1 MTICLNLS
9 AATGEKNKQI
19 VATMNK
25 NIEVFGYTMS
35 EALFD
40 KLVHMKA
47 KSREVVYDVLVNG
60 LKEITGADRVYNP
73 MYPNFPESVMEKD
86 DFELYF
92 NAIVHYWSFGTL
104 LPYEEKEER
113 APLFNTA
120 KVKVLEAGSFDDL
133 NDIFNNLC
141 ASKTSLSKSD
151 VDDMI
156 FVLNSAKVTLP
167 DEIPY
172 KENAACICRLL
183 VDTGVDTDGS
193 LCKKYVKA
201 ATDVLRLVT
210 AMSDGDVS
218 LAENTKFRNLKRS
231 ERRIIMNL
239 LAGCGNAAEDMNRYA
254 GRWIRVGEKLHPGEF
269 AKNERYTKAVQA
281 FDIIRNDGKI
291 QSFAGKVDAAIASGD
306 VTTVVSLLKK
316 RPGEFAR
323 RIDFL
328 LRIFDKDAD
337 RKAVIMGFASV
348 AKDVSS
354 TVLLQVREHFINKLD
369 GSDDMR
375 VFFPKG
381 NLARS
386 YYIKNN
392 RTEAI
397 PEDTM
402 KMVIA
407 VCENTLVNIYGNRE
421 FLGKVYI
428 DKALKDYTVPFSLRS
443 AGKTMTAVSRGS
455 RIAIDDNTK
464 VIRPFIWWTNTKDDI
479 IDVDLSVAVFAD
491 DWNCLE
497 HVSYSNLKS
506 NRFGICHSGDIT
518 NGGPVDGE
526 GVAEF
531 IDLDIDKA
539 LSAGARYAVF
549 NVYNFSDENFSK
561 MEHAAFGFMTRNDM
575 KSGKI
580 FEPSTVKQRMDLAS
594 ATTTCIPVI
603 FDLKERVFVW
613 CDMALTADH
622 VRAGYGG
629 INVESNLPSVV
640 VTCKAM
646 VDVKKPN
653 LYDLFIFN
661 AKARSVI
668 TDNPDESD
676 MLKQCIGDKY
686 RLVIKGEW
694 KEGIWDEM
702 ENGIRLNFKDEEM
715 ILRNKSNCLYDF
727 NHQYYKV
734 KDANLIVVIV
744 MGVTEAINYLKM
756 KKMDND
762 CKTVN
767 PNGFGQG
774 IVYRNFDY
782 TNKILL
788 A

>member
-1 MTICLNLS
+1 MENSVFNIILRRKNRVFINDDDMLKSLS
-9 AATGEKNKQI
+9 AAVGEKNKQI

-40 KLVHMKA
+40 KLMHMKA
-47 KSREVVYDVLVNG
+47 KNREVVYDALVNG
-60 LKEITGADRVYNP
+60 LKEITGADKVYNP
-73 MYPNFPESVMEKD
+73 MYPNFPKSVMKKD

-151 VDDMI
+151 VEDMI
-156 FVLNSAKVTLP
+156 FILNSAKVTLP
-167 DEIPY
+167 DEIPF
-172 KENAACICRLL
+172 KENTACICRLL

-193 LCKKYVKA
+193 LCRKYIKT

-239 LAGCGNAAEDMNRYA
+239 LAGCGNASEDMNRYA

-269 AKNERYTKAVQA
+269 AKNERYTKVVRA
-281 FDIIRNDGKI
+281 FDVIRNDGKI
-291 QSFAGKVDAAIASGD
+291 QSFAGKVDAAVVSKD
-306 VTTVVSLLKK
+306 VNTVVSLLKK

-328 LRIFDKDAD
+328 LCTFDKDTD
-337 RKAVIMGFASV
+337 RKTVIMGFASV

-369 GSDDMR
+369 GNDDMR

-386 YYIKNN
+386 YYVKNN
-392 RTEAI
+392 KTETVS
-397 PEDTM
+397 EDAM

-407 VCENTLVNIYGNRE
+407 VCESALVNIYGNRE

-428 DKALKDYTVPFSLRS
+428 DEALKNYTVPFSLRS

-455 RIAIDDNTK
+455 RIAIDDSAK
-464 VIRPFIWWTNTKDDI
+464 IIRPFIWWTNTKDNT
-479 IDVDLSVAVFAD
+479 IDVDLSIAVFAD

-506 NRFGICHSGDIT
+506 SRFGICHSGDIT

-531 IDLDIDKA
+531 IDLDIEKA

-549 NVYNFSDENFSK
+549 NVYNFSNEIFSK

-575 KSGKI
+575 KIGEI

-640 VTCKAM
+640 VTCKAI

-653 LYDLFIFN
+653 LYDLFTFN
-661 AKARSVI
+661 ATARGVI
-668 TDNPDESD
+668 TDNPDEADIRFGLDDNCDVKPSD
-676 MLKQCIGDKY
+676 ID
-686 RLVIKGEW
+686 
-694 KEGIWDEM
+694 
-702 ENGIRLNFKDEEM
+702 
-715 ILRNKSNCLYDF
+715 
-727 NHQYYKV
+727 
-734 KDANLIVVIV
+734 VIV
-744 MGVTEAINYLKM
+744 GKYL
-756 KKMDND
+756 
-762 CKTVN
+762 
-767 PNGFGQG
+767 
-774 IVYRNFDY
+774 
-782 TNKILL
+782 
-788 A
+788 

>member
-1 MTICLNLS
+1 MENSVFSIILRRKNRVFINDNDMLKSLS
-9 AATGEKNKQI
+9 GAAGEKNKQI

-47 KSREVVYDVLVNG
+47 KSREVVYDILVNG
-60 LKEITGADRVYNP
+60 LKEITGADKVYNP
-73 MYPNFPESVMEKD
+73 MYPNFPESVMKKD

-120 KVKVLEAGSFDDL
+120 KVKVLEAGSFNDL

-141 ASKTSLSKSD
+141 ASKTSLSKND

-156 FVLNSAKVTLP
+156 FILNSVKVTLP
-167 DEIPY
+167 DEIPF
-172 KENAACICRLL
+172 KENAACVCRLL

-193 LCKKYVKA
+193 LCKKYVKT
-201 ATDVLRLVT
+201 ATDILRLIT

-269 AKNERYTKAVQA
+269 AKNERYTKVVQA
-281 FDIIRNDGKI
+281 FGVIRNDGKI
-291 QSFAGKVDAAIASGD
+291 QSFAGKVDAAVASGD
-306 VTTVVSLLKK
+306 VNAVVSLLKK

-328 LRIFDKDAD
+328 LRTFDKDAD
-337 RKAVIMGFASV
+337 RKTVIMGFASV

-354 TVLLQVREHFINKLD
+354 TVLLQVREHFINKLN
-369 GSDDMR
+369 GNDDMR

-386 YYIKNN
+386 YYVKNN
-392 RTEAI
+392 KTETVS
-397 PEDTM
+397 EDAM

-407 VCENTLVNIYGNRE
+407 VCESALVNIYGNRE

-428 DKALKDYTVPFSLRS
+428 DEALKNYTVSFSLRS

-455 RIAIDDNTK
+455 RIAIDDSAK
-464 VIRPFIWWTNTKDDI
+464 IIRPFIWWTNTKDNI
-479 IDVDLSVAVFAD
+479 IDVDLSIAVFAD

-497 HVSYSNLKS
+497 HVSYSNLES
-506 NRFGICHSGDIT
+506 SRFGICHSGDIT

-531 IDLDIDKA
+531 IDLDIEKA

-549 NVYNFSDENFSK
+549 NVYNFSNENFSK

-575 KSGKI
+575 KIGEI

-640 VTCKAM
+640 VTCKAI

-653 LYDLFIFN
+653 LYDLFTFN
-661 AKARSVI
+661 ATARGVI
-668 TDNPDESD
+668 TDNPDEADIRFGLDDNCDVKPSD
-676 MLKQCIGDKY
+676 ID
-686 RLVIKGEW
+686 
-694 KEGIWDEM
+694 
-702 ENGIRLNFKDEEM
+702 
-715 ILRNKSNCLYDF
+715 
-727 NHQYYKV
+727 
-734 KDANLIVVIV
+734 VIV
-744 MGVTEAINYLKM
+744 GKYL
-756 KKMDND
+756 
-762 CKTVN
+762 
-767 PNGFGQG
+767 
-774 IVYRNFDY
+774 
-782 TNKILL
+782 
-788 A
+788 

>member
-1 MTICLNLS
+1 MENSVFNIILRRKNRVFINDDDMLKSLS
-9 AATGEKNKQI
+9 GAAGEKNKQI

-47 KSREVVYDVLVNG
+47 KNREVVYDVLVNG
-60 LKEITGADRVYNP
+60 LKELTGADKVYNP

-104 LPYEEKEER
+104 LPYEEKKER

-120 KVKVLEAGSFDDL
+120 KVKVLDVGSFEDL

-151 VDDMI
+151 VEDII
-156 FVLNSAKVTLP
+156 FILNSAKVTLP
-167 DEIPY
+167 DEIPF
-172 KENAACICRLL
+172 KENAACVCRLL

-193 LCKKYVKA
+193 LCKKYVKT
-201 ATDVLRLVT
+201 ATDVLRLIT

-239 LAGCGNAAEDMNRYA
+239 LAGCGNAAEDMSRYA

-281 FDIIRNDGKI
+281 FSVIRNDGKI

-328 LRIFDKDAD
+328 LRTFNKDAD

-386 YYIKNN
+386 YYVKNDK
-392 RTEAI
+392 TESI
-397 PEDTM
+397 PEDAM

-407 VCENTLVNIYGNRE
+407 VCENALINIYGNRE

-428 DKALKDYTVPFSLRS
+428 DEGLKDYTVPFSLRS

-455 RIAIDDNTK
+455 RIAIDDSAK
-464 VIRPFIWWTNTKDDI
+464 IIRPFIWWTNTKDDI

-491 DWNCLE
+491 NWDCLE

-506 NRFGICHSGDIT
+506 EKFGMYHSGDIT

-526 GVAEF
+526 GAAEF

-539 LSAGARYAVF
+539 LGAGARYAVF
-549 NVYNFSDENFSK
+549 NVYNFSNEFFSK
-561 MEHAAFGFMTRNDM
+561 MEHAAFGFMTRENM
-575 KSGKI
+575 ESGEI

-603 FDLKERVFVW
+603 FDLKERVFIW

-653 LYDLFIFN
+653 LYDLLMFN
-661 AKARSVI
+661 VKARGII
-668 TDNPDESD
+668 TANPDEADIRFGLDDNCDVKPSD
-676 MLKQCIGDKY
+676 ID
-686 RLVIKGEW
+686 
-694 KEGIWDEM
+694 
-702 ENGIRLNFKDEEM
+702 
-715 ILRNKSNCLYDF
+715 
-727 NHQYYKV
+727 
-734 KDANLIVVIV
+734 VIV
-744 MGVTEAINYLKM
+744 GKYL
-756 KKMDND
+756 
-762 CKTVN
+762 
-767 PNGFGQG
+767 
-774 IVYRNFDY
+774 
-782 TNKILL
+782 
-788 A
+788 

>member
-1 MTICLNLS
+1 MENSVFSIILRRKNRVFINDNDMLKSLS
-9 AATGEKNKQI
+9 GAAGEKNKQI

-40 KLVHMKA
+40 KIVHMKA
-47 KSREVVYDVLVNG
+47 KSREVVYDILVNG
-60 LKEITGADRVYNP
+60 LKEITGADKVYNP
-73 MYPNFPESVMEKD
+73 MYPNFPESVMKKD

-120 KVKVLEAGSFDDL
+120 KVKVLEAGSFNDL

-141 ASKTSLSKSD
+141 ASKTSLSKND

-156 FVLNSAKVTLP
+156 FILNSVKVTLP
-167 DEIPY
+167 DEIPF
-172 KENAACICRLL
+172 KENAACVCRLL

-193 LCKKYVKA
+193 LCKKYVKT
-201 ATDVLRLVT
+201 ATDILRLIT

-269 AKNERYTKAVQA
+269 AKNERYTKVVQA
-281 FDIIRNDGKI
+281 FGVIRNDGKI
-291 QSFAGKVDAAIASGD
+291 QSFAGKVDAAVTSGD
-306 VTTVVSLLKK
+306 VNAVVSLLKK

-328 LRIFDKDAD
+328 LRTFDKDAD
-337 RKAVIMGFASV
+337 RKTVIMGFASV

-354 TVLLQVREHFINKLD
+354 TVLLQVREHFINKLN
-369 GSDDMR
+369 GNDDMR

-386 YYIKNN
+386 YYVKNN
-392 RTEAI
+392 KTETVS
-397 PEDTM
+397 EDAM

-407 VCENTLVNIYGNRE
+407 VCESALVNIYGNRE

-428 DKALKDYTVPFSLRS
+428 DEALKNYTVPFSLRS

-455 RIAIDDNTK
+455 RIAIDDSAK
-464 VIRPFIWWTNTKDDI
+464 IIRPFIWWTNTKDNI
-479 IDVDLSVAVFAD
+479 IDVDLSIAVFAD

-506 NRFGICHSGDIT
+506 SRFGICHSGDIT

-531 IDLDIDKA
+531 IDLDIEKA

-549 NVYNFSDENFSK
+549 NVYNFSNENFSK

-575 KSGKI
+575 KIGEI

-640 VTCKAM
+640 VTCKAI

-653 LYDLFIFN
+653 LYDLFTFN
-661 AKARSVI
+661 ATARGVI
-668 TDNPDESD
+668 TDNPDEADIRFGLDDNCDVKPSD
-676 MLKQCIGDKY
+676 ID
-686 RLVIKGEW
+686 
-694 KEGIWDEM
+694 
-702 ENGIRLNFKDEEM
+702 
-715 ILRNKSNCLYDF
+715 
-727 NHQYYKV
+727 
-734 KDANLIVVIV
+734 VIV
-744 MGVTEAINYLKM
+744 GKYL
-756 KKMDND
+756 
-762 CKTVN
+762 
-767 PNGFGQG
+767 
-774 IVYRNFDY
+774 
-782 TNKILL
+782 
-788 A
+788 

>member
-1 MTICLNLS
+1 MENSVFNIILRRKNRVFINDNDMLKSLS
-9 AATGEKNKQI
+9 AAAGEKNKQI

-47 KSREVVYDVLVNG
+47 KNREVVYDVLVNG
-60 LKEITGADRVYNP
+60 LKELTGADKVYNP

-104 LPYEEKEER
+104 LPYEEKKER

-120 KVKVLEAGSFDDL
+120 KVKVLEAGSFDGL

-151 VDDMI
+151 VNDMI
-156 FVLNSAKVTLP
+156 FILNSAKVTLP
-167 DEIPY
+167 DEIPF
-172 KENAACICRLL
+172 KENTACICRLL

-193 LCKKYVKA
+193 LCKKYVKT

-239 LAGCGNAAEDMNRYA
+239 LADCGNAAEDMNRYA

-269 AKNERYTKAVQA
+269 AKNERYTKVVRA
-281 FDIIRNDGKI
+281 FDVIRNDGKI
-291 QSFAGKVDAAIASGD
+291 QSFAGKVDAAVVSKD
-306 VTTVVSLLKK
+306 VNTVVSMLKK

-328 LRIFDKDAD
+328 LRTFDKDAD

-386 YYIKNN
+386 YYIKNDKKE
-392 RTEAI
+392 TI
-397 PEDTM
+397 PEDAM

-407 VCENTLVNIYGNRE
+407 VCENALVNIYGNRE

-428 DKALKDYTVPFSLRS
+428 DEALKDYTVPFSLRS
-443 AGKTMTAVSRGS
+443 AGKTMISVSRGS
-455 RIAIDDNTK
+455 RIAIDDSAK
-464 VIRPFIWWTNTKDDI
+464 IIRPFIWWTNTKDNI
-479 IDVDLSVAVFAD
+479 IDVDLSVAIFAD

-497 HVSYSNLKS
+497 HVSYNNLES
-506 NRFGICHSGDIT
+506 DRFGICHSGDII

-526 GVAEF
+526 GAAEF

-549 NVYNFSDENFSK
+549 NVYNFSNESFSK

-575 KSGKI
+575 KSGEI

-622 VRAGYGG
+622 VRAGFGG

-653 LYDLFIFN
+653 LYDLFTFN
-661 AKARSVI
+661 AKARGVI
-668 TDNPDESD
+668 TDNPDEADINFGLDDNCDVKPSD
-676 MLKQCIGDKY
+676 ID
-686 RLVIKGEW
+686 
-694 KEGIWDEM
+694 
-702 ENGIRLNFKDEEM
+702 
-715 ILRNKSNCLYDF
+715 
-727 NHQYYKV
+727 
-734 KDANLIVVIV
+734 VIV
-744 MGVTEAINYLKM
+744 GKYL
-756 KKMDND
+756 
-762 CKTVN
+762 
-767 PNGFGQG
+767 
-774 IVYRNFDY
+774 
-782 TNKILL
+782 
-788 A
+788 

>member
-1 MTICLNLS
+1 MENSVFSIILRRKNRVFINDNDMLKSLS
-9 AATGEKNKQI
+9 GAAGEKNKQI

-47 KSREVVYDVLVNG
+47 KSREVVYDILVNG
-60 LKEITGADRVYNP
+60 LKEITGADKVYNP
-73 MYPNFPESVMEKD
+73 MYPNFPESVMKKD

-120 KVKVLEAGSFDDL
+120 KVKVLEAGSFNDL

-141 ASKTSLSKSD
+141 ASKTSLSKNN

-156 FVLNSAKVTLP
+156 FILNSVKVTLP
-167 DEIPY
+167 DEIPF
-172 KENAACICRLL
+172 KENAACVCRLL

-193 LCKKYVKA
+193 LCKKYVKT
-201 ATDVLRLVT
+201 ATDILRLIT

-269 AKNERYTKAVQA
+269 AKNERYTKVVQA
-281 FDIIRNDGKI
+281 FGVIRNDGKI
-291 QSFAGKVDAAIASGD
+291 QSFAGKVDAAVVSGD
-306 VTTVVSLLKK
+306 VNAVVSLLKK

-328 LRIFDKDAD
+328 LRTFDKDAD
-337 RKAVIMGFASV
+337 RKTVIMGFASV

-354 TVLLQVREHFINKLD
+354 TVLLQVREHFINKLN
-369 GSDDMR
+369 GNDDMR

-386 YYIKNN
+386 YYVKNN
-392 RTEAI
+392 KTETVS
-397 PEDTM
+397 EDAM

-407 VCENTLVNIYGNRE
+407 VCESALVNIYGNRE

-428 DKALKDYTVPFSLRS
+428 DEALKNYTVPFSLRS

-455 RIAIDDNTK
+455 RIAIDDSAK
-464 VIRPFIWWTNTKDDI
+464 IIRPFIWWTNTKDNI
-479 IDVDLSVAVFAD
+479 IDVDLSIAVFAD

-506 NRFGICHSGDIT
+506 SRFGICHSGDIT

-531 IDLDIDKA
+531 IDLDIEKA

-549 NVYNFSDENFSK
+549 NVYNFSNENFSK

-575 KSGKI
+575 KIGEI

-640 VTCKAM
+640 VTCKAI

-653 LYDLFIFN
+653 LYDLLMFN
-661 AKARSVI
+661 VKARGII
-668 TDNPDESD
+668 T
-676 MLKQCIGDKY
+676 
-686 RLVIKGEW
+686 
-694 KEGIWDEM
+694 
-702 ENGIRLNFKDEEM
+702 
-715 ILRNKSNCLYDF
+715 
-727 NHQYYKV
+727 
-734 KDANLIVVIV
+734 ANLDEADIRFGLDDNCDVKPSDIDVIV
-744 MGVTEAINYLKM
+744 GKYL
-756 KKMDND
+756 
-762 CKTVN
+762 
-767 PNGFGQG
+767 
-774 IVYRNFDY
+774 
-782 TNKILL
+782 
-788 A
+788 

>member
-1 MTICLNLS
+1 MENSVFSIILRRKNRVFINDNDMLKSLS
-9 AATGEKNKQI
+9 GAAGEKNKQI

-47 KSREVVYDVLVNG
+47 KSREVVYDILVNG
-60 LKEITGADRVYNP
+60 LKEITGADKVYNP
-73 MYPNFPESVMEKD
+73 MYPNFPESVMKKD

-120 KVKVLEAGSFDDL
+120 KVKVLEAGSFNDL

-141 ASKTSLSKSD
+141 ASKTSLSKND

-156 FVLNSAKVTLP
+156 FILNSVKVTLP
-167 DEIPY
+167 DEIPF
-172 KENAACICRLL
+172 KENAACVCRLL

-193 LCKKYVKA
+193 LCKKYVKT
-201 ATDVLRLVT
+201 ATDILRLIT
-210 AMSDGDVS
+210 TMSDGDVS

-269 AKNERYTKAVQA
+269 AKNERYTKVVQA
-281 FDIIRNDGKI
+281 FGVIRNDGKI
-291 QSFAGKVDAAIASGD
+291 QSFAGKVDAAVASGD
-306 VTTVVSLLKK
+306 VNAVVSLLKK

-328 LRIFDKDAD
+328 LRTFDKDAD
-337 RKAVIMGFASV
+337 RKTVIMGFASV

-354 TVLLQVREHFINKLD
+354 TVLLQVREHFINKLN
-369 GSDDMR
+369 GNDDMR

-386 YYIKNN
+386 YYVKNN
-392 RTEAI
+392 KTETVS
-397 PEDTM
+397 EDAM

-407 VCENTLVNIYGNRE
+407 VCESALVNIYGNRE

-428 DKALKDYTVPFSLRS
+428 DEALKNYTVPFSLRS

-455 RIAIDDNTK
+455 RIAIDDSAK
-464 VIRPFIWWTNTKDDI
+464 IIRPFIWWTNTKDNI
-479 IDVDLSVAVFAD
+479 IDVDLSIAVFAD

-497 HVSYSNLKS
+497 HVSYSNLES
-506 NRFGICHSGDIT
+506 SRFGICHSGDIT

-531 IDLDIDKA
+531 IDLDIEKA

-549 NVYNFSDENFSK
+549 NVYNFSNENFSK

-575 KSGKI
+575 KIGEI

-640 VTCKAM
+640 VTCKAI

-653 LYDLFIFN
+653 LYDLFTFN
-661 AKARSVI
+661 ATARGVI
-668 TDNPDESD
+668 TDNPDEADIRFGLDDNCDVKPSD
-676 MLKQCIGDKY
+676 ID
-686 RLVIKGEW
+686 
-694 KEGIWDEM
+694 
-702 ENGIRLNFKDEEM
+702 
-715 ILRNKSNCLYDF
+715 
-727 NHQYYKV
+727 
-734 KDANLIVVIV
+734 VIV
-744 MGVTEAINYLKM
+744 GKYL
-756 KKMDND
+756 
-762 CKTVN
+762 
-767 PNGFGQG
+767 
-774 IVYRNFDY
+774 
-782 TNKILL
+782 
-788 A
+788 

>member
-1 MTICLNLS
+1 MENSVFNIILKRKNRVFVNDNDMLKSLS
-9 AATGEKNKQI
+9 AATSEKNKQI

-40 KLVHMKA
+40 KLVHMKV
-47 KSREVVYDVLVNG
+47 KSREVVYDALVNG
-60 LKEITGADRVYNP
+60 LKEITGADKVYNP
-73 MYPNFPESVMEKD
+73 MYPNFPESVMKKD

-104 LPYEEKEER
+104 LPYEKKEER
-113 APLFNTA
+113 VPLFNTA

-141 ASKTSLSKSD
+141 ASKTSLSKND
-151 VDDMI
+151 VEDMI
-156 FVLNSAKVTLP
+156 FILKSAKVTLP
-167 DEIPY
+167 DEIPF
-172 KENAACICRLL
+172 KENVACVCRLL
-183 VDTGVDTDGS
+183 VDTGADIDGS
-193 LCKKYVKA
+193 LCEKYVKT

-239 LAGCGNAAEDMNRYA
+239 LASCGNVAEDMSRYA

-269 AKNERYTKAVQA
+269 AKNERYTKTVQA
-281 FDIIRNDGKI
+281 FGVIRNNGKV
-291 QSFAGKVDAAIASGD
+291 QSFAGKVDAAVASD
-306 VTTVVSLLKK
+306 NADAVVSMLKK

-328 LRIFDKDAD
+328 LRTFDKDAD
-337 RKAVIMGFASV
+337 RKTVIMGFASV

-386 YYIKNN
+386 YYIKNDK
-392 RTEAI
+392 TEII
-397 PEDTM
+397 PEDAM
-402 KMVIA
+402 IMVIA
-407 VCENTLVNIYGNRE
+407 VCENALVNIYGSRE

-428 DKALKDYTVPFSLRS
+428 DKALRNYTVPFSLRS

-455 RIAIDDNTK
+455 RIAIDDSAK
-464 VIRPFIWWTNTKDDI
+464 IIRPFIWWTNTKDAI
-479 IDVDLSVAVFAD
+479 MDVDLSVAVFAD

-506 NRFGICHSGDIT
+506 EKFGICHSGDIT

-526 GVAEF
+526 GAAEF

-539 LSAGARYAVF
+539 LAAGARYAVF
-549 NVYNFSDENFSK
+549 NVYNFSDELFSK
-561 MEHAAFGFMTRNDM
+561 MEHAAFGFMTRENM
-575 KSGKI
+575 ESGEI

-603 FDLKERVFVW
+603 FDLKERVFIW

-622 VRAGYGG
+622 VRTGFGG

-640 VTCKAM
+640 VTCKAV

-653 LYDLFIFN
+653 LYDLLMFN
-661 AKARSVI
+661 VKARGII
-668 TDNPDESD
+668 TANPDEADIRFGLDDNCDVKPSD
-676 MLKQCIGDKY
+676 ID
-686 RLVIKGEW
+686 
-694 KEGIWDEM
+694 
-702 ENGIRLNFKDEEM
+702 
-715 ILRNKSNCLYDF
+715 
-727 NHQYYKV
+727 
-734 KDANLIVVIV
+734 VIV
-744 MGVTEAINYLKM
+744 GKYL
-756 KKMDND
+756 
-762 CKTVN
+762 
-767 PNGFGQG
+767 
-774 IVYRNFDY
+774 
-782 TNKILL
+782 
-788 A
+788 

>member
-1 MTICLNLS
+1 MENSVFNIILRRKNRVFINNDDMLKSLS
-9 AATGEKNKQI
+9 AAVSEKNKQI

-47 KSREVVYDVLVNG
+47 KNREVVYDALVNG
-60 LKEITGADRVYNP
+60 LKELTGADKVYNP

-104 LPYEEKEER
+104 LPYEEKKER
-113 APLFNTA
+113 APLFNTV
-120 KVKVLEAGSFDDL
+120 KVKVLDAGSFDDL

-156 FVLNSAKVTLP
+156 FILNSTKVALP
-167 DEIPY
+167 DEIPF
-172 KENAACICRLL
+172 KENAACVCRLL

-193 LCKKYVKA
+193 LCKKYVKT

-239 LAGCGNAAEDMNRYA
+239 LAGCGNAAEDMSRYA
-254 GRWIRVGEKLHPGEF
+254 GKWIRVGEKLHPGEF
-269 AKNERYTKAVQA
+269 AKNERYTKVVRA
-281 FDIIRNDGKI
+281 FDVIRNDGKI
-291 QSFAGKVDAAIASGD
+291 QSFAGKVDAAVVSKD
-306 VTTVVSLLKK
+306 VNTVVSLLKK

-328 LRIFDKDAD
+328 LRTFDKDAD
-337 RKAVIMGFASV
+337 RKTVIMGFASV

-386 YYIKNN
+386 YYIKNDKAE
-392 RTEAI
+392 TI
-397 PEDTM
+397 PEDAM
-402 KMVIA
+402 IMVIA
-407 VCENTLVNIYGNRE
+407 VCENALVNIYGSRA

-428 DKALKDYTVPFSLRS
+428 DKALRNYTVPFSLRS

-455 RIAIDDNTK
+455 RIAIDDSVK
-464 VIRPFIWWTNTKDDI
+464 IIRPFIWWTNTKNDI

-491 DWNCLE
+491 NWDCLE

-506 NRFGICHSGDIT
+506 EKFGMYHSGDIT

-526 GVAEF
+526 GAAEF

-539 LSAGARYAVF
+539 LGAGARYAVF
-549 NVYNFSDENFSK
+549 NVYNFSNELFSK
-561 MEHAAFGFMTRNDM
+561 MEHAAFGFMTRENM
-575 KSGKI
+575 ESGEI
-580 FEPSTVKQRMDLAS
+580 FESSTVKQRMDLAS

-603 FDLKERVFVW
+603 FDLKERVFIW

-653 LYDLFIFN
+653 LYDLLMFN
-661 AKARSVI
+661 VKARGII
-668 TDNPDESD
+668 TANPDEADIRFGLDDNCDVKPSD
-676 MLKQCIGDKY
+676 ID
-686 RLVIKGEW
+686 
-694 KEGIWDEM
+694 
-702 ENGIRLNFKDEEM
+702 
-715 ILRNKSNCLYDF
+715 
-727 NHQYYKV
+727 
-734 KDANLIVVIV
+734 VIV
-744 MGVTEAINYLKM
+744 GKYL
-756 KKMDND
+756 
-762 CKTVN
+762 
-767 PNGFGQG
+767 
-774 IVYRNFDY
+774 
-782 TNKILL
+782 
-788 A
+788 

>member
-1 MTICLNLS
+1 MENSVFSIILRRKNRVFINDNDMLKSLS
-9 AATGEKNKQI
+9 GAAGEKNKQI

-47 KSREVVYDVLVNG
+47 KSREVVYDILVNG
-60 LKEITGADRVYNP
+60 LKEITGADKVYNP
-73 MYPNFPESVMEKD
+73 MYPNFPESVMKKD

-120 KVKVLEAGSFDDL
+120 KVKVLEAGSFNDL

-141 ASKTSLSKSD
+141 ASKTSLSKND

-156 FVLNSAKVTLP
+156 FILNSVKVTLP
-167 DEIPY
+167 DEIPF
-172 KENAACICRLL
+172 KENAACVCRLL

-193 LCKKYVKA
+193 LCKKYVKT
-201 ATDVLRLVT
+201 ATDILRLIT

-231 ERRIIMNL
+231 ERRI
-239 LAGCGNAAEDMNRYA
+239 
-254 GRWIRVGEKLHPGEF
+254 
-269 AKNERYTKAVQA
+269 
-281 FDIIRNDGKI
+281 
-291 QSFAGKVDAAIASGD
+291 
-306 VTTVVSLLKK
+306 
-316 RPGEFAR
+316 
-323 RIDFL
+323 
-328 LRIFDKDAD
+328 
-337 RKAVIMGFASV
+337 
-348 AKDVSS
+348 
-354 TVLLQVREHFINKLD
+354 
-369 GSDDMR
+369 
-375 VFFPKG
+375 
-381 NLARS
+381 
-386 YYIKNN
+386 
-392 RTEAI
+392 
-397 PEDTM
+397 
-402 KMVIA
+402 
-407 VCENTLVNIYGNRE
+407 
-421 FLGKVYI
+421 
-428 DKALKDYTVPFSLRS
+428 

-455 RIAIDDNTK
+455 RIAIDDSAK
-464 VIRPFIWWTNTKDDI
+464 IIRPFIWWTNTKDNI
-479 IDVDLSVAVFAD
+479 IDVDLSIAVFAD

-506 NRFGICHSGDIT
+506 SRFGICHSGDIT

-531 IDLDIDKA
+531 IDLDIEKA

-549 NVYNFSDENFSK
+549 NVYNFSNENFSK

-575 KSGKI
+575 KIGEI

-640 VTCKAM
+640 VTCKAI

-653 LYDLFIFN
+653 LYDLFTFN
-661 AKARSVI
+661 ATARGVI
-668 TDNPDESD
+668 TDNPDEADIRFGLDDNCDVKPSD
-676 MLKQCIGDKY
+676 ID
-686 RLVIKGEW
+686 
-694 KEGIWDEM
+694 
-702 ENGIRLNFKDEEM
+702 
-715 ILRNKSNCLYDF
+715 
-727 NHQYYKV
+727 
-734 KDANLIVVIV
+734 VIV
-744 MGVTEAINYLKM
+744 GKYL
-756 KKMDND
+756 
-762 CKTVN
+762 
-767 PNGFGQG
+767 
-774 IVYRNFDY
+774 
-782 TNKILL
+782 
-788 A
+788 

>member
-1 MTICLNLS
+1 MENSVFNIILRRKNRVFINDDDMLKSLS
-9 AATGEKNKQI
+9 TAAGEKNKQI

-35 EALFD
+35 ETLFD

-47 KSREVVYDVLVNG
+47 KNREVVYDALVSG
-60 LKEITGADRVYNP
+60 LKEITGADKVYNP
-73 MYPNFPESVMEKD
+73 MYPNFPESVMEKN

-113 APLFNTA
+113 VPLFNTA
-120 KVKVLEAGSFDDL
+120 KVKVLNAGSFDDL

-151 VDDMI
+151 VEDMI
-156 FVLNSAKVTLP
+156 FILNSAKVALP
-167 DEIPY
+167 DEIPF
-172 KENAACICRLL
+172 KENTACVCRLL

-193 LCKKYVKA
+193 LCKKYVKT

-269 AKNERYTKAVQA
+269 AKNERYTKVVQA
-281 FDIIRNDGKI
+281 FGIIRNDGKI
-291 QSFAGKVDAAIASGD
+291 QSFGGKVDAAIASGD

-323 RIDFL
+323 KIDFL
-328 LRIFDKDAD
+328 LRTFDKDAD
-337 RKAVIMGFASV
+337 RKTVIMGFASV

-354 TVLLQVREHFINKLD
+354 TVLLQVREHFINKLN
-369 GSDDMR
+369 GNDDMR

-386 YYIKNN
+386 YYVKNN
-392 RTEAI
+392 KTETVS
-397 PEDTM
+397 EDAM

-407 VCENTLVNIYGNRE
+407 VCESALVNIYGNRE

-428 DKALKDYTVPFSLRS
+428 DEALKNYTVPFSLRS

-455 RIAIDDNTK
+455 RIAIDDSAK
-464 VIRPFIWWTNTKDDI
+464 IIRPFIWWTNTKDNI
-479 IDVDLSVAVFAD
+479 IDVDLSIAVFAD

-506 NRFGICHSGDIT
+506 SRFGICHSGDIT

-531 IDLDIDKA
+531 IDLDIEKA

-549 NVYNFSDENFSK
+549 NVYNFSNENFSK

-575 KSGKI
+575 KIGEI

-646 VDVKKPN
+646 VDIKKPN
-653 LYDLFIFN
+653 LYDLFTFN
-661 AKARSVI
+661 ATARGVI
-668 TDNPDESD
+668 TDNPDEADIRFGLDDNCNVKPSD
-676 MLKQCIGDKY
+676 ID
-686 RLVIKGEW
+686 
-694 KEGIWDEM
+694 
-702 ENGIRLNFKDEEM
+702 
-715 ILRNKSNCLYDF
+715 
-727 NHQYYKV
+727 
-734 KDANLIVVIV
+734 VIV
-744 MGVTEAINYLKM
+744 GKYL
-756 KKMDND
+756 
-762 CKTVN
+762 
-767 PNGFGQG
+767 
-774 IVYRNFDY
+774 
-782 TNKILL
+782 
-788 A
+788 

>member
-1 MTICLNLS
+1 MENSVFNIILRRKNRVFINDDDMLKSLS
-9 AATGEKNKQI
+9 AATDEKNKQI

-40 KLVHMKA
+40 KLVHMKV
-47 KSREVVYDVLVNG
+47 KSREVVYDALVNG
-60 LKEITGADRVYNP
+60 LKEITGADKVYNP
-73 MYPNFPESVMEKD
+73 MYPNFPESVMKRD

-113 APLFNTA
+113 VPLFNTA
-120 KVKVLEAGSFDDL
+120 KVKVLEAGSFNDL

-141 ASKTSLSKSD
+141 ASKTSLSKND
-151 VDDMI
+151 VDDMVFI
-156 FVLNSAKVTLP
+156 LNSVKVTLP
-167 DEIPY
+167 DEIPF
-172 KENAACICRLL
+172 KENAACVCRLL

-193 LCKKYVKA
+193 LCKKYVKT
-201 ATDVLRLVT
+201 ATDILRLIT

-218 LAENTKFRNLKRS
+218 LVENTKFRNLKRG

-269 AKNERYTKAVQA
+269 AKNERYTKVVQA
-281 FDIIRNDGKI
+281 FGVIRNDGKI

-328 LRIFDKDAD
+328 LRTFDKDAD
-337 RKAVIMGFASV
+337 RKTVIMGFASV

-354 TVLLQVREHFINKLD
+354 TVLLQVREHFINKLN
-369 GSDDMR
+369 GNDDMR

-386 YYIKNN
+386 YYVKNN
-392 RTEAI
+392 KTETVS
-397 PEDTM
+397 EDAM

-407 VCENTLVNIYGNRE
+407 VCESALVNIYGNRE
-421 FLGKVYI
+421 FLGKLYI
-428 DKALKDYTVPFSLRS
+428 DEALKNYTVPFSLRS

-455 RIAIDDNTK
+455 RIAIDDSAK
-464 VIRPFIWWTNTKDDI
+464 IIRPFIWWTNTKDNI
-479 IDVDLSVAVFAD
+479 IDVDLSIAVFAD

-506 NRFGICHSGDIT
+506 SRFGICHSGDIT

-531 IDLDIDKA
+531 IDLDIEKA

-549 NVYNFSDENFSK
+549 NVYNFSNENFSK

-575 KSGKI
+575 KIGEI

-613 CDMALTADH
+613 CDMELTADH

-646 VDVKKPN
+646 VDIKKPN
-653 LYDLFIFN
+653 LYDLFTLN
-661 AKARSVI
+661 AKARGII
-668 TDNPDESD
+668 TDNPDEADVRFGLDDNCDVKPSD
-676 MLKQCIGDKY
+676 ID
-686 RLVIKGEW
+686 
-694 KEGIWDEM
+694 
-702 ENGIRLNFKDEEM
+702 
-715 ILRNKSNCLYDF
+715 
-727 NHQYYKV
+727 
-734 KDANLIVVIV
+734 VIV
-744 MGVTEAINYLKM
+744 GKYL
-756 KKMDND
+756 
-762 CKTVN
+762 
-767 PNGFGQG
+767 
-774 IVYRNFDY
+774 
-782 TNKILL
+782 
-788 A
+788 

>member
-1 MTICLNLS
+1 MENSVFNIILRRKNRVFINDDDMLKSLS
-9 AATGEKNKQI
+9 AAVGEKNKQI

-47 KSREVVYDVLVNG
+47 KSREVVYDALVNG
-60 LKEITGADRVYNP
+60 LKEITGADKVYNP
-73 MYPNFPESVMEKD
+73 MYPNFPESVMKRD

-104 LPYEEKEER
+104 LPYEKKEER
-113 APLFNTA
+113 VPLFNTA
-120 KVKVLEAGSFDDL
+120 KVKVLEVGSFDDL

-151 VDDMI
+151 IEDMI
-156 FVLNSAKVTLP
+156 FILNSAKVTLP
-167 DEIPY
+167 DEIPF
-172 KENAACICRLL
+172 KENAARICRLL
-183 VDTGVDTDGS
+183 VETGADTDGS
-193 LCKKYVKA
+193 LCRKYVKT

-239 LAGCGNAAEDMNRYA
+239 LAGCGNVAEDMSRYA
-254 GRWIRVGEKLHPGEF
+254 GKWIRVGEKLHPGEF

-281 FDIIRNDGKI
+281 FGVIRNNGKV
-291 QSFAGKVDAAIASGD
+291 QSFAGKVDAAVASGD
-306 VTTVVSLLKK
+306 VNAVVSLLKK

-323 RIDFL
+323 RLDFL
-328 LRIFDKDAD
+328 LRTFDKDAD

-354 TVLLQVREHFINKLD
+354 TVLLQVREHFFNKLD
-369 GSDDMR
+369 GGDDMR

-386 YYIKNN
+386 YYIKNDKAE
-392 RTEAI
+392 TI
-397 PEDTM
+397 PEDAM
-402 KMVIA
+402 IMVIA
-407 VCENTLVNIYGNRE
+407 VCENALVNIYGNRE

-428 DKALKDYTVPFSLRS
+428 DKALRNYTVPFSLRS

-455 RIAIDDNTK
+455 RIAIDDSAK
-464 VIRPFIWWTNTKDDI
+464 IIRPFIWWTNTKDDI

-506 NRFGICHSGDIT
+506 EKFGMYHSGDIT

-526 GVAEF
+526 GAAEF

-539 LSAGARYAVF
+539 LAAGARYVVF
-549 NVYNFSDENFSK
+549 NVYNFSDELFSK
-561 MEHAAFGFMTRNDM
+561 MEHAAFGFMTRENM
-575 KSGKI
+575 ESGEI

-622 VRAGYGG
+622 VKAGYGG

-653 LYDLFIFN
+653 LYDLLMFN
-661 AKARSVI
+661 VKARGII
-668 TDNPDESD
+668 TANPDEADIRFGLDDNCDVKPSD
-676 MLKQCIGDKY
+676 ID
-686 RLVIKGEW
+686 
-694 KEGIWDEM
+694 
-702 ENGIRLNFKDEEM
+702 
-715 ILRNKSNCLYDF
+715 
-727 NHQYYKV
+727 
-734 KDANLIVVIV
+734 VIV
-744 MGVTEAINYLKM
+744 GKYL
-756 KKMDND
+756 
-762 CKTVN
+762 
-767 PNGFGQG
+767 
-774 IVYRNFDY
+774 
-782 TNKILL
+782 
-788 A
+788 

>member
-1 MTICLNLS
+1 MENSVFSIILRRKNRVFINDNDMLKSLS
-9 AATGEKNKQI
+9 GAAGEKNKQI

-40 KLVHMKA
+40 KLVHMKV
-47 KSREVVYDVLVNG
+47 KNREVVYDALVNG
-60 LKEITGADRVYNP
+60 LKELTGADKVYNP

-113 APLFNTA
+113 VPLFNTA

-151 VDDMI
+151 VNDMI
-156 FVLNSAKVTLP
+156 FILNSAKVTLP
-167 DEIPY
+167 DEMQF
-172 KENAACICRLL
+172 KENAACVCRLL

-193 LCKKYVKA
+193 LCKKYVKT

-239 LAGCGNAAEDMNRYA
+239 LADCGNAAEDMNRYA

-269 AKNERYTKAVQA
+269 AKNEHYTKVVQA
-281 FDIIRNDGKI
+281 FGVIRNDGKI
-291 QSFAGKVDAAIASGD
+291 QSFAGKVDAAVASGD
-306 VTTVVSLLKK
+306 VNAVVSLLKK

-328 LRIFDKDAD
+328 LRTFDKDAD
-337 RKAVIMGFASV
+337 KKAVIMGFASV

-386 YYIKNN
+386 YYVKNN
-392 RTEAI
+392 KTETVS
-397 PEDTM
+397 EDAM

-407 VCENTLVNIYGNRE
+407 VCESALVNIYGNRE

-428 DKALKDYTVPFSLRS
+428 DEALKNYTVPFSLRS

-455 RIAIDDNTK
+455 RIAIDDGAK
-464 VIRPFIWWTNTKDDI
+464 IIRPFIWWTNTKDNI
-479 IDVDLSVAVFAD
+479 IDVDLSIAVFAD

-506 NRFGICHSGDIT
+506 SRFGICHSGDIT

-531 IDLDIDKA
+531 IDLDIEKA

-549 NVYNFSDENFSK
+549 NVYNFSNENFSK

-575 KSGKI
+575 KIGEI

-646 VDVKKPN
+646 VDIKKPN
-653 LYDLFIFN
+653 LYDLFTLN
-661 AKARSVI
+661 AKARGII
-668 TDNPDESD
+668 TDNPDEADVRFGLDDNCDVKPSD
-676 MLKQCIGDKY
+676 ID
-686 RLVIKGEW
+686 
-694 KEGIWDEM
+694 
-702 ENGIRLNFKDEEM
+702 
-715 ILRNKSNCLYDF
+715 
-727 NHQYYKV
+727 
-734 KDANLIVVIV
+734 VIV
-744 MGVTEAINYLKM
+744 GKYL
-756 KKMDND
+756 
-762 CKTVN
+762 
-767 PNGFGQG
+767 
-774 IVYRNFDY
+774 
-782 TNKILL
+782 
-788 A
+788 

>member
-1 MTICLNLS
+1 
-9 AATGEKNKQI
+9 
-19 VATMNK
+19 MNK

-35 EALFD
+35 ETLFD

-47 KSREVVYDVLVNG
+47 KNREVVYDALVSG
-60 LKEITGADRVYNP
+60 LKEITGADKVYNP

-133 NDIFNNLC
+133 NNIFNNLC

-156 FVLNSAKVTLP
+156 FTLNSAKVTLP
-167 DEIPY
+167 DEIPF
-172 KENAACICRLL
+172 KENAACVCRLL
-183 VDTGVDTDGS
+183 IDTGVDTDGS
-193 LCKKYVKA
+193 LCKKYVKT
-201 ATDVLRLVT
+201 ATDVLRLIT

-239 LAGCGNAAEDMNRYA
+239 LAGCGNAAEDMSRYA
-254 GRWIRVGEKLHPGEF
+254 GKWIRVGEKLHPGEF
-269 AKNERYTKAVQA
+269 AKNEHYTKVVQA
-281 FDIIRNDGKI
+281 FGVIRNDGKI
-291 QSFAGKVDAAIASGD
+291 QSFAGKVDAAVASGD
-306 VTTVVSLLKK
+306 VNVVVSLLKK

-328 LRIFDKDAD
+328 LRTFDKDAD
-337 RKAVIMGFASV
+337 RKTVIMGFASV

-386 YYIKNN
+386 YYVKNDIIE
-392 RTEAI
+392 TV
-397 PEDTM
+397 PEDAM

-407 VCENTLVNIYGNRE
+407 VCESALVNIYGNRE

-428 DKALKDYTVPFSLRS
+428 DEALKNYTVPFSLRS

-455 RIAIDDNTK
+455 RIAIDDSAK
-464 VIRPFIWWTNTKDDI
+464 IIRPFIWWTNTKDNI
-479 IDVDLSVAVFAD
+479 IDVDLSIAVFAD

-506 NRFGICHSGDIT
+506 SRFGICHSGDIT

-531 IDLDIDKA
+531 IDLDIEKA

-549 NVYNFSDENFSK
+549 NVYNFSNENFSK

-575 KSGKI
+575 KIGEI

-613 CDMALTADH
+613 CDMALIADH

-646 VDVKKPN
+646 VDIKKPN
-653 LYDLFIFN
+653 LYDLFTLN
-661 AKARSVI
+661 AKARGII
-668 TDNPDESD
+668 TDNPDEADVRFGLDDNCDVKPSD
-676 MLKQCIGDKY
+676 ID
-686 RLVIKGEW
+686 
-694 KEGIWDEM
+694 
-702 ENGIRLNFKDEEM
+702 
-715 ILRNKSNCLYDF
+715 
-727 NHQYYKV
+727 
-734 KDANLIVVIV
+734 VIV
-744 MGVTEAINYLKM
+744 GKYL
-756 KKMDND
+756 
-762 CKTVN
+762 
-767 PNGFGQG
+767 
-774 IVYRNFDY
+774 
-782 TNKILL
+782 
-788 A
+788 

>member
-1 MTICLNLS
+1 MENSVFNIILRRKNRVFINDDDMLKSIS
-9 AATGEKNKQI
+9 AAVGEKNKQI

-47 KSREVVYDVLVNG
+47 KNREVMYDALVNG
-60 LKEITGADRVYNP
+60 LKEITGADRVYKP

-104 LPYEEKEER
+104 LPYEEKKER

-151 VDDMI
+151 VEDMI

-167 DEIPY
+167 GEIPF
-172 KENAACICRLL
+172 KENAACVCKLL

-193 LCKKYVKA
+193 LCRKYVKT

-218 LAENTKFRNLKRS
+218 LAKNTKFRNLKRS

-239 LAGCGNAAEDMNRYA
+239 LAGCGNAAEDMSRYA

-269 AKNERYTKAVQA
+269 AKNERYTKVVQA
-281 FDIIRNDGKI
+281 FGVIRNDGKI
-291 QSFAGKVDAAIASGD
+291 QSFAGRVDAAVASGD
-306 VTTVVSLLKK
+306 VNTVVSLLKK

-328 LRIFDKDAD
+328 LRTFDKDAD

-386 YYIKNN
+386 YYVKNDK
-392 RTEAI
+392 TEAI
-397 PEDTM
+397 PEDAM
-402 KMVIA
+402 IMVIA
-407 VCENTLVNIYGNRE
+407 VCENALVNIYGSRA

-428 DKALKDYTVPFSLRS
+428 DKALRNYTVPFSLRS
-443 AGKTMTAVSRGS
+443 VGKTMTAVSRGS
-455 RIAIDDNTK
+455 RIAIDDSVK
-464 VIRPFIWWTNTKDDI
+464 IIRPFIWWTNTKNDI

-491 DWNCLE
+491 NWDCLE

-506 NRFGICHSGDIT
+506 EKFGMYHSGDIT

-526 GVAEF
+526 GAAEF

-539 LSAGARYAVF
+539 LGAGARYAVF
-549 NVYNFSDENFSK
+549 NVYNFSNELFSK
-561 MEHAAFGFMTRNDM
+561 MEHAAFGFMTRENM
-575 KSGKI
+575 ESGEI

-603 FDLKERVFVW
+603 FDLKERVFIW

-653 LYDLFIFN
+653 LYDLFTFN
-661 AKARSVI
+661 ATARGVI
-668 TDNPDESD
+668 TDNPDEADIRFGLDDNCDVKPSD
-676 MLKQCIGDKY
+676 ID
-686 RLVIKGEW
+686 
-694 KEGIWDEM
+694 
-702 ENGIRLNFKDEEM
+702 
-715 ILRNKSNCLYDF
+715 
-727 NHQYYKV
+727 
-734 KDANLIVVIV
+734 VIV
-744 MGVTEAINYLKM
+744 GKYL
-756 KKMDND
+756 
-762 CKTVN
+762 
-767 PNGFGQG
+767 
-774 IVYRNFDY
+774 
-782 TNKILL
+782 
-788 A
+788 

>member
-1 MTICLNLS
+1 MENSVFSIILRRKNRVFINDDDMLKSLS
-9 AATGEKNKQI
+9 AAAGEKNKQI

-47 KSREVVYDVLVNG
+47 KNREVVYDTLVNG
-60 LKEITGADRVYNP
+60 LKELTGADKVYNP

-92 NAIVHYWSFGTL
+92 NAIVHYWSFGIL
-104 LPYEEKEER
+104 LPYEDKKER

-120 KVKVLEAGSFDDL
+120 KVKVLEAGSFDGL

-141 ASKTSLSKSD
+141 ASKTSLSKND

-156 FVLNSAKVTLP
+156 FILNSAKVTLP
-167 DEIPY
+167 DEIPF
-172 KENAACICRLL
+172 KENTACICRLL

-193 LCKKYVKA
+193 LCRKYIKT

-239 LAGCGNAAEDMNRYA
+239 LAGCGNASEDMNRYA

-269 AKNERYTKAVQA
+269 AKNERYTKIVQA
-281 FDIIRNDGKI
+281 FGVIRNDGKI
-291 QSFAGKVDAAIASGD
+291 QSFGGKVDAAIASGD

-328 LRIFDKDAD
+328 LRTFDKDAD
-337 RKAVIMGFASV
+337 RKTVIMGFASV

-354 TVLLQVREHFINKLD
+354 TVLLQVREHFINKLN
-369 GSDDMR
+369 GNDDMR

-386 YYIKNN
+386 YYVKNN
-392 RTEAI
+392 KTEAI
-397 PEDTM
+397 PEDTI

-407 VCENTLVNIYGNRE
+407 VCENALVNIYGNRE

-428 DKALKDYTVPFSLRS
+428 DEVLKDYTVPFSLRS

-455 RIAIDDNTK
+455 RIAIDDSAK
-464 VIRPFIWWTNTKDDI
+464 IIRPFIWWTNTKDDI

-506 NRFGICHSGDIT
+506 SRFGICHSGDIT

-549 NVYNFSDENFSK
+549 NVYNFSNECFSK
-561 MEHAAFGFMTRNDM
+561 MDHAAFGFMTRSDM
-575 KSGKI
+575 KSGEI
-580 FEPSTVKQRMDLAS
+580 FEPSTVKQRIDLAS

-603 FDLKERVFVW
+603 FDLKERVFIW

-661 AKARSVI
+661 AKARGII
-668 TDNPDESD
+668 TDNPDEADIRFGLDDNCDVKPSD
-676 MLKQCIGDKY
+676 ID
-686 RLVIKGEW
+686 
-694 KEGIWDEM
+694 
-702 ENGIRLNFKDEEM
+702 
-715 ILRNKSNCLYDF
+715 
-727 NHQYYKV
+727 
-734 KDANLIVVIV
+734 VIV
-744 MGVTEAINYLKM
+744 GKYL
-756 KKMDND
+756 
-762 CKTVN
+762 
-767 PNGFGQG
+767 
-774 IVYRNFDY
+774 
-782 TNKILL
+782 
-788 A
+788 

>member
-1 MTICLNLS
+1 MENSVFNIILRRKNRVFINNNDMLKSLS
-9 AATGEKNKQI
+9 GAAGEKNKQI

-35 EALFD
+35 EALFN
-40 KLVHMKA
+40 KLVHMKV
-47 KSREVVYDVLVNG
+47 KSRKVVYDALVSG
-60 LKEITGADRVYNP
+60 LKEITGADKVYNP

-104 LPYEEKEER
+104 LPYEEKKER
-113 APLFNTA
+113 APLFNAA

-156 FVLNSAKVTLP
+156 FTLNSAKVTLP
-167 DEIPY
+167 DEIPF
-172 KENAACICRLL
+172 KENAACVCRLL
-183 VDTGVDTDGS
+183 IDTGVDTDGS
-193 LCKKYVKA
+193 LCKKYVKT
-201 ATDVLRLVT
+201 ATDVLRLIT

-239 LAGCGNAAEDMNRYA
+239 LAGCGNAAEDMSRYA
-254 GRWIRVGEKLHPGEF
+254 GKWIRVGEKLHPGEF
-269 AKNERYTKAVQA
+269 AKNEHYTKVVQA
-281 FDIIRNDGKI
+281 FGVIRNDGKI
-291 QSFAGKVDAAIASGD
+291 QSFAGKVDAAVASGD
-306 VTTVVSLLKK
+306 VNAVVSLLKK

-328 LRIFDKDAD
+328 LRTFDKDAD
-337 RKAVIMGFASV
+337 RKTVIMGFASV

-354 TVLLQVREHFINKLD
+354 TVLLQVREHFINKLN
-369 GSDDMR
+369 GNDDMR

-386 YYIKNN
+386 YYVKNN
-392 RTEAI
+392 KTETVS
-397 PEDTM
+397 EDAM

-407 VCENTLVNIYGNRE
+407 VCESALVNIYGNRE

-428 DKALKDYTVPFSLRS
+428 DEALKNYTVPFSLRS

-455 RIAIDDNTK
+455 RIAIDDSAK
-464 VIRPFIWWTNTKDDI
+464 IIRPFIWWTNTKDNI
-479 IDVDLSVAVFAD
+479 IDVDLSIAVFAD

-506 NRFGICHSGDIT
+506 SRFGICHSGDIT
-518 NGGPVDGE
+518 NGGPADGE

-531 IDLDIDKA
+531 IDLDIEKA

-561 MEHAAFGFMTRNDM
+561 MEHAAFGFMTRSDM
-575 KSGKI
+575 KSGEI

-646 VDVKKPN
+646 VDIKKPN

-661 AKARSVI
+661 AKARGVI
-668 TDNPDESD
+668 TDNPDEAD
-676 MLKQCIGDKY
+676 
-686 RLVIKGEW
+686 
-694 KEGIWDEM
+694 
-702 ENGIRLNFKDEEM
+702 IRFGLHD
-715 ILRNKSNCLYDF
+715 NCD
-727 NHQYYKV
+727 V
-734 KDANLIVVIV
+734 KPNDIDVIV
-744 MGVTEAINYLKM
+744 GKYL
-756 KKMDND
+756 
-762 CKTVN
+762 
-767 PNGFGQG
+767 
-774 IVYRNFDY
+774 
-782 TNKILL
+782 
-788 A
+788 

>member
-1 MTICLNLS
+1 MENSVFNIILRRKNRVFINDDDMLKSLS
-9 AATGEKNKQI
+9 TAAGEKNKQI

-47 KSREVVYDVLVNG
+47 KSREVVYDILVNG
-60 LKEITGADRVYNP
+60 LKELTGADKVYNP
-73 MYPNFPESVMEKD
+73 MYPNFPESVMEKG

-113 APLFNTA
+113 VPLFNTA

-151 VDDMI
+151 VDDMVFI
-156 FVLNSAKVTLP
+156 LNSAKVTLP
-167 DEIPY
+167 DEIPF
-172 KENAACICRLL
+172 KENAACACRLL

-193 LCKKYVKA
+193 LCKKYVKT
-201 ATDVLRLVT
+201 ATDILRLIT

-269 AKNERYTKAVQA
+269 AKNERYTKVVQA
-281 FDIIRNDGKI
+281 FGVIRNDGKI
-291 QSFAGKVDAAIASGD
+291 QSFAGKVDAAVASGD
-306 VTTVVSLLKK
+306 VNAVVSLLKK

-328 LRIFDKDAD
+328 LRTFDKDAD
-337 RKAVIMGFASV
+337 RKTVIMGFASV

-354 TVLLQVREHFINKLD
+354 TVLLQVREHFINKLN
-369 GSDDMR
+369 GNDDMR

-386 YYIKNN
+386 YYVKNN
-392 RTEAI
+392 KTETVS
-397 PEDTM
+397 EDAM

-407 VCENTLVNIYGNRE
+407 VCESALVNIYGNRE

-428 DKALKDYTVPFSLRS
+428 DEALKNYTVPFSLRS

-455 RIAIDDNTK
+455 RIAIDDSAK
-464 VIRPFIWWTNTKDDI
+464 IIRPFIWWTNTKDNI
-479 IDVDLSVAVFAD
+479 IDVDLSIAVFAD

-506 NRFGICHSGDIT
+506 SRFGICHSGDIT

-531 IDLDIDKA
+531 IDLDIEKA

-549 NVYNFSDENFSK
+549 NVYNFSNENFSK

-575 KSGKI
+575 KIGEI

-640 VTCKAM
+640 VTCKAI

-653 LYDLFIFN
+653 LYDLFTFN
-661 AKARSVI
+661 ATARGVI
-668 TDNPDESD
+668 TDNPDEADIRFGLDDNCDVKPSD
-676 MLKQCIGDKY
+676 ID
-686 RLVIKGEW
+686 
-694 KEGIWDEM
+694 
-702 ENGIRLNFKDEEM
+702 
-715 ILRNKSNCLYDF
+715 
-727 NHQYYKV
+727 
-734 KDANLIVVIV
+734 VIV
-744 MGVTEAINYLKM
+744 GKYL
-756 KKMDND
+756 
-762 CKTVN
+762 
-767 PNGFGQG
+767 
-774 IVYRNFDY
+774 
-782 TNKILL
+782 
-788 A
+788 

>member
-1 MTICLNLS
+1 MENSVFNIILRRKNRVFINDDDMLKSLS

-40 KLVHMKA
+40 KIMHMKA
-47 KSREVVYDVLVNG
+47 KNREVVYDALVNG
-60 LKEITGADRVYNP
+60 LKEITGADKVYNP
-73 MYPNFPESVMEKD
+73 MYPNFPKSVMKKD

-151 VDDMI
+151 VEDMI
-156 FVLNSAKVTLP
+156 FILNSAKVTLP
-167 DEIPY
+167 DEIPF
-172 KENAACICRLL
+172 KENTACICRLL

-193 LCKKYVKA
+193 LCRKYIKT

-239 LAGCGNAAEDMNRYA
+239 LAGCGNASEDMNRYA

-269 AKNERYTKAVQA
+269 AKNERYTKIVQA
-281 FDIIRNDGKI
+281 FGVIRNDGKI
-291 QSFAGKVDAAIASGD
+291 QSFGGKVDAAIASGD

-328 LRIFDKDAD
+328 LRTFDKDAD
-337 RKAVIMGFASV
+337 RKTVIMGFASV

-354 TVLLQVREHFINKLD
+354 TVLLQVREHFINKLN
-369 GSDDMR
+369 GNDDMR

-386 YYIKNN
+386 YYVKNN
-392 RTEAI
+392 KTEAI
-397 PEDTM
+397 PEDTI

-407 VCENTLVNIYGNRE
+407 VCENALVNIYGNRE

-428 DKALKDYTVPFSLRS
+428 DEVLKDYTVPFSLRS

-455 RIAIDDNTK
+455 RIAIDDSAK
-464 VIRPFIWWTNTKDDI
+464 IIRPFIWWTNTKDDI

-506 NRFGICHSGDIT
+506 SRFGICHSGDIT

-549 NVYNFSDENFSK
+549 NVYNFSNECFSK
-561 MEHAAFGFMTRNDM
+561 MDHAAFGFMTRSDM
-575 KSGKI
+575 KSGEI
-580 FEPSTVKQRMDLAS
+580 FEPSTVKQRIDLAS

-603 FDLKERVFVW
+603 FDLKERVFIW

-661 AKARSVI
+661 AKARGII
-668 TDNPDESD
+668 TDNPDEADIRFGLDDNCDVKPSD
-676 MLKQCIGDKY
+676 ID
-686 RLVIKGEW
+686 
-694 KEGIWDEM
+694 
-702 ENGIRLNFKDEEM
+702 
-715 ILRNKSNCLYDF
+715 
-727 NHQYYKV
+727 
-734 KDANLIVVIV
+734 VIV
-744 MGVTEAINYLKM
+744 GKYL
-756 KKMDND
+756 
-762 CKTVN
+762 
-767 PNGFGQG
+767 
-774 IVYRNFDY
+774 
-782 TNKILL
+782 
-788 A
+788 

>member
-1 MTICLNLS
+1 MENSVFSIILRRKNRVFINDNDMLKSLS
-9 AATGEKNKQI
+9 GAAGEKNKQI

-47 KSREVVYDVLVNG
+47 KSREVVYDILVNG
-60 LKEITGADRVYNP
+60 LKEITGADKVYNP
-73 MYPNFPESVMEKD
+73 MYPNFPESVMKKD

-120 KVKVLEAGSFDDL
+120 KVKVLEAGSFNDL

-141 ASKTSLSKSD
+141 ASKTSLSKND

-156 FVLNSAKVTLP
+156 FILNSVKVTLP
-167 DEIPY
+167 DEIPF
-172 KENAACICRLL
+172 KENAACVCRLL

-193 LCKKYVKA
+193 LCKKYVKT
-201 ATDVLRLVT
+201 ATDILRLIT

-239 LAGCGNAAEDMNRYA
+239 LVGCGNAAEDMNRYA

-269 AKNERYTKAVQA
+269 AKNERYTKVVQA
-281 FDIIRNDGKI
+281 FGVIRNDGKI
-291 QSFAGKVDAAIASGD
+291 QSFAGKVDAAVASGD
-306 VTTVVSLLKK
+306 VNAVVSLLKK

-328 LRIFDKDAD
+328 LRTFDKDAD
-337 RKAVIMGFASV
+337 RKTVIMGFASV

-354 TVLLQVREHFINKLD
+354 TVLLQVREHFINKLN
-369 GSDDMR
+369 GNDDMR

-386 YYIKNN
+386 YYVKNN
-392 RTEAI
+392 KTETVS
-397 PEDTM
+397 EDAM

-407 VCENTLVNIYGNRE
+407 VCESALVNIYGNRE

-428 DKALKDYTVPFSLRS
+428 DEALKNYTVPFSLRS

-455 RIAIDDNTK
+455 RIAIDDSAK
-464 VIRPFIWWTNTKDDI
+464 IIRPFIWWTNTKDNI
-479 IDVDLSVAVFAD
+479 IDVDLSIAVFAD

-497 HVSYSNLKS
+497 HVSYSNLES
-506 NRFGICHSGDIT
+506 SRFGICHSGDIT

-531 IDLDIDKA
+531 IDLDIEKA

-549 NVYNFSDENFSK
+549 NVYNFSNENFSK

-575 KSGKI
+575 KIGEI

-640 VTCKAM
+640 VTCKAI

-653 LYDLFIFN
+653 LYDLFTFN
-661 AKARSVI
+661 ATARGVI
-668 TDNPDESD
+668 TDNPDEADIRFGLDDNCDVKPSD
-676 MLKQCIGDKY
+676 ID
-686 RLVIKGEW
+686 
-694 KEGIWDEM
+694 
-702 ENGIRLNFKDEEM
+702 
-715 ILRNKSNCLYDF
+715 
-727 NHQYYKV
+727 
-734 KDANLIVVIV
+734 VIV
-744 MGVTEAINYLKM
+744 GKYL
-756 KKMDND
+756 
-762 CKTVN
+762 
-767 PNGFGQG
+767 
-774 IVYRNFDY
+774 
-782 TNKILL
+782 
-788 A
+788 

>member
-1 MTICLNLS
+1 MENSVFNIILRRKNRVFINDDDMLKSLS
-9 AATGEKNKQI
+9 AAVGEKNKQI

-35 EALFD
+35 ETLFD

-47 KSREVVYDVLVNG
+47 KNREVMYDALVNG

-104 LPYEEKEER
+104 LPYEEKKER
-113 APLFNTA
+113 VPLFNTA
-120 KVKVLEAGSFDDL
+120 KVKVLEAGPFDDL
-133 NDIFNNLC
+133 NDIFNNFC

-151 VDDMI
+151 VDDMVFI
-156 FVLNSAKVTLP
+156 LNSAKVTLP
-167 DEIPY
+167 DEIPF
-172 KENAACICRLL
+172 KENTACICRLL

-193 LCKKYVKA
+193 LCRKYIKT

-218 LAENTKFRNLKRS
+218 LAENTKFRNLKRG

-239 LAGCGNAAEDMNRYA
+239 LAGCGNAAEDMSRYA

-281 FDIIRNDGKI
+281 FGVIRNDGKI
-291 QSFAGKVDAAIASGD
+291 KSFAGRVDAAVASGD
-306 VTTVVSLLKK
+306 VNTVVSLLKK

-328 LRIFDKDAD
+328 LRTFDKDAD
-337 RKAVIMGFASV
+337 RKAVIMSFASV

-386 YYIKNN
+386 YYVKNN
-392 RTEAI
+392 KTKTI
-397 PEDTM
+397 PEDVM

-407 VCENTLVNIYGNRE
+407 VCESTLVNIYGNRE

-428 DKALKDYTVPFSLRS
+428 DEALKNYTVPFSLRS

-455 RIAIDDNTK
+455 RIAIDDSAK
-464 VIRPFIWWTNTKDDI
+464 IIRPFIWWTNTKDNI

-491 DWNCLE
+491 NWDCLE
-497 HVSYSNLKS
+497 HVSYTNLKS
-506 NRFGICHSGDIT
+506 SRFGICHSGDIT

-531 IDLDIDKA
+531 IDLDIEKA
-539 LSAGARYAVF
+539 LSAGARYAAF

-575 KSGKI
+575 KSGEI

-603 FDLKERVFVW
+603 FDLRERVLIW

-653 LYDLFIFN
+653 LYDLFTFN
-661 AKARSVI
+661 AKARGVI
-668 TDNPDESD
+668 TDNPDEADIRFGLDDNCDVKPSD
-676 MLKQCIGDKY
+676 ID
-686 RLVIKGEW
+686 
-694 KEGIWDEM
+694 
-702 ENGIRLNFKDEEM
+702 
-715 ILRNKSNCLYDF
+715 
-727 NHQYYKV
+727 
-734 KDANLIVVIV
+734 VIV
-744 MGVTEAINYLKM
+744 GKYL
-756 KKMDND
+756 
-762 CKTVN
+762 
-767 PNGFGQG
+767 
-774 IVYRNFDY
+774 
-782 TNKILL
+782 
-788 A
+788 

>member
-1 MTICLNLS
+1 MENSVFSIILRRKNRVFINDNDMLKSLS
-9 AATGEKNKQI
+9 GAAGEKNKQI

-47 KSREVVYDVLVNG
+47 KSREVVYDILVNG
-60 LKEITGADRVYNP
+60 LKEITGADKVYNP
-73 MYPNFPESVMEKD
+73 MYPNFPESVMKKD

-120 KVKVLEAGSFDDL
+120 KVKVLEAGSFNDL

-141 ASKTSLSKSD
+141 ASKTSLSKND

-156 FVLNSAKVTLP
+156 FILNSVKVTLP
-167 DEIPY
+167 DEIPF
-172 KENAACICRLL
+172 KENAACVCRLL

-193 LCKKYVKA
+193 LCKKYVKT
-201 ATDVLRLVT
+201 ATDILRLIT

-269 AKNERYTKAVQA
+269 AKNERYTKVVQA
-281 FDIIRNDGKI
+281 FGVIRNDGKI
-291 QSFAGKVDAAIASGD
+291 QSFAGKVDAAVASGD
-306 VTTVVSLLKK
+306 VNAVVSLLKK

-328 LRIFDKDAD
+328 LRTFDKDAD
-337 RKAVIMGFASV
+337 RKTVIMGFASV

-354 TVLLQVREHFINKLD
+354 TVLLQVREHFINKLN
-369 GSDDMR
+369 GNDDMR

-386 YYIKNN
+386 YYVKNN
-392 RTEAI
+392 KTETVS
-397 PEDTM
+397 EDAM

-407 VCENTLVNIYGNRE
+407 VCESALVNIYGNRE

-428 DKALKDYTVPFSLRS
+428 DEALKNYTVPFSLRS

-455 RIAIDDNTK
+455 RIAIDDSAK
-464 VIRPFIWWTNTKDDI
+464 IIRPFIWWTNTKDNI
-479 IDVDLSVAVFAD
+479 IDVDLSIAVFAD

-497 HVSYSNLKS
+497 HVSYSNLES
-506 NRFGICHSGDIT
+506 SRFGICHSGDIT

-531 IDLDIDKA
+531 IDLDIEKA

-549 NVYNFSDENFSK
+549 NVYNFSNENFSK

-575 KSGKI
+575 KIGEI

-640 VTCKAM
+640 VTCKAI

-653 LYDLFIFN
+653 LYDLFTFN
-661 AKARSVI
+661 ATARGVI
-668 TDNPDESD
+668 TDNPDEADIRFGLDDNCDVKPSD
-676 MLKQCIGDKY
+676 ID
-686 RLVIKGEW
+686 
-694 KEGIWDEM
+694 
-702 ENGIRLNFKDEEM
+702 
-715 ILRNKSNCLYDF
+715 
-727 NHQYYKV
+727 
-734 KDANLIVVIV
+734 VIV
-744 MGVTEAINYLKM
+744 GKYL
-756 KKMDND
+756 
-762 CKTVN
+762 
-767 PNGFGQG
+767 
-774 IVYRNFDY
+774 
-782 TNKILL
+782 
-788 A
+788 

>member
-1 MTICLNLS
+1 MENSVFSIILRRKNRVFINDNDMLKSLS
-9 AATGEKNKQI
+9 GAAGEKNKQI

-47 KSREVVYDVLVNG
+47 KSREVVYDILVNG
-60 LKEITGADRVYNP
+60 LKEITGADKVYNP
-73 MYPNFPESVMEKD
+73 MYPNFPESVMKKD

-120 KVKVLEAGSFDDL
+120 KVKVLEAGSFNDL

-141 ASKTSLSKSD
+141 ASKTSLSKND

-156 FVLNSAKVTLP
+156 FILNSVKVTLP
-167 DEIPY
+167 DEIPF
-172 KENAACICRLL
+172 KENAACVCRLL

-193 LCKKYVKA
+193 LCKKYVKT
-201 ATDVLRLVT
+201 ATDILRLIT

-269 AKNERYTKAVQA
+269 AKNERYTKVVQA
-281 FDIIRNDGKI
+281 FGVIRNDGKI
-291 QSFAGKVDAAIASGD
+291 QSFAGKVDAAVASGD
-306 VTTVVSLLKK
+306 VNAVVSLLKK

-328 LRIFDKDAD
+328 LRTFDKDAD
-337 RKAVIMGFASV
+337 RKTVIMGFASV

-354 TVLLQVREHFINKLD
+354 TVLLQVREHFINKLN
-369 GSDDMR
+369 GNDDMR

-386 YYIKNN
+386 YYVKNN
-392 RTEAI
+392 KTETVS
-397 PEDTM
+397 EDAM
-402 KMVIA
+402 KMVIG
-407 VCENTLVNIYGNRE
+407 VCESALVNIYGNRE

-428 DKALKDYTVPFSLRS
+428 DEALKNYTVPFSLRS

-455 RIAIDDNTK
+455 RIAIDDSAK
-464 VIRPFIWWTNTKDDI
+464 IIRPFIWWTNTKDNI
-479 IDVDLSVAVFAD
+479 IDVDLSIAVFAD

-506 NRFGICHSGDIT
+506 SRFGICHSGDIT

-531 IDLDIDKA
+531 IDLDIEKA

-549 NVYNFSDENFSK
+549 NVYNFSNENFSK

-575 KSGKI
+575 KIGEI

-640 VTCKAM
+640 VTCKAI

-653 LYDLFIFN
+653 LYDLLMFN
-661 AKARSVI
+661 VKARGII
-668 TDNPDESD
+668 T
-676 MLKQCIGDKY
+676 
-686 RLVIKGEW
+686 
-694 KEGIWDEM
+694 
-702 ENGIRLNFKDEEM
+702 
-715 ILRNKSNCLYDF
+715 
-727 NHQYYKV
+727 
-734 KDANLIVVIV
+734 ANLDEADIRFGLDDNCDVKPSDIDVIV
-744 MGVTEAINYLKM
+744 GKYL
-756 KKMDND
+756 
-762 CKTVN
+762 
-767 PNGFGQG
+767 
-774 IVYRNFDY
+774 
-782 TNKILL
+782 
-788 A
+788 

>member
-1 MTICLNLS
+1 MENSIFNIILRRKNRVFINDNDMLKSLS
-9 AATGEKNKQI
+9 GAAGEKNKQI

-35 EALFD
+35 EALFN
-40 KLVHMKA
+40 KLVHMKV
-47 KSREVVYDVLVNG
+47 KSREVVYDALVSG
-60 LKEITGADRVYNP
+60 LKEITGADKVYNP
-73 MYPNFPESVMEKD
+73 MYPNFPESVMEKG

-104 LPYEEKEER
+104 LPYEEKNER
-113 APLFNTA
+113 APLFNAA

-156 FVLNSAKVTLP
+156 FILNSAKVTLP
-167 DEIPY
+167 DEIPF
-172 KENAACICRLL
+172 KENTACICRLL

-193 LCKKYVKA
+193 LCKKYVKT

-218 LAENTKFRNLKRS
+218 LAENTKFRNLKRN

-239 LAGCGNAAEDMNRYA
+239 LAGCGNAAEDMSRYA

-269 AKNERYTKAVQA
+269 AKNEHYTKVVQA
-281 FDIIRNDGKI
+281 FGIIRNDGKI
-291 QSFAGKVDAAIASGD
+291 QSFAGRVDAAVASSD
-306 VTTVVSLLKK
+306 VNTVISLLKK

-328 LRIFDKDAD
+328 LRTFNKDAD
-337 RKAVIMGFASV
+337 RKAVIMGFASI

-369 GSDDMR
+369 GNDDMR

-386 YYIKNN
+386 YYVKNDK
-392 RTEAI
+392 TEAI
-397 PEDTM
+397 PEDAM

-407 VCENTLVNIYGNRE
+407 VCESALINIYGNRE

-428 DKALKDYTVPFSLRS
+428 DEALKDYTVPFSLRS

-455 RIAIDDNTK
+455 RIAIDDSAK
-464 VIRPFIWWTNTKDDI
+464 IIRPFIWWTNTKDDI

-506 NRFGICHSGDIT
+506 SRFGICHSGDIT
-518 NGGPVDGE
+518 NGGPADGE

-531 IDLDIDKA
+531 IDLDIEKA

-561 MEHAAFGFMTRNDM
+561 MEHAAFGFMTRSDM
-575 KSGKI
+575 KSGEI

-646 VDVKKPN
+646 VDIKKPN

-661 AKARSVI
+661 AKARGVI
-668 TDNPDESD
+668 TDNPDEADIRFGLHDNCDVKPSD
-676 MLKQCIGDKY
+676 ID
-686 RLVIKGEW
+686 
-694 KEGIWDEM
+694 
-702 ENGIRLNFKDEEM
+702 
-715 ILRNKSNCLYDF
+715 
-727 NHQYYKV
+727 
-734 KDANLIVVIV
+734 VIV
-744 MGVTEAINYLKM
+744 GKYL
-756 KKMDND
+756 
-762 CKTVN
+762 
-767 PNGFGQG
+767 
-774 IVYRNFDY
+774 
-782 TNKILL
+782 
-788 A
+788 

>member
-1 MTICLNLS
+1 MENSVFSIILRRKNRVFINDNDMLKSLS
-9 AATGEKNKQI
+9 GATGEKNKQI

-47 KSREVVYDVLVNG
+47 KSREVVYDILVNG
-60 LKEITGADRVYNP
+60 LKEITGADKVYNP
-73 MYPNFPESVMEKD
+73 MYPNFPESVMKKD

-104 LPYEEKEER
+104 LPYEKKEER

-120 KVKVLEAGSFDDL
+120 KVKVLEAGSFNDL

-141 ASKTSLSKSD
+141 ASKTSLSKND

-156 FVLNSAKVTLP
+156 FILNSVKVTLP
-167 DEIPY
+167 DEIPF
-172 KENAACICRLL
+172 KENAACVCRLL

-193 LCKKYVKA
+193 LCKKYVKT
-201 ATDVLRLVT
+201 ATDILRLIT

-269 AKNERYTKAVQA
+269 AKNERYTKVVQA
-281 FDIIRNDGKI
+281 FGVIRNDGKI
-291 QSFAGKVDAAIASGD
+291 QSFAGKVDAAVASGD
-306 VTTVVSLLKK
+306 VNAVVSLLKK

-328 LRIFDKDAD
+328 LRTFDKDAD
-337 RKAVIMGFASV
+337 RKTVIMGFASV

-354 TVLLQVREHFINKLD
+354 TVLLQVREHFINKLN
-369 GSDDMR
+369 GNDDMR

-386 YYIKNN
+386 YYVKNN
-392 RTEAI
+392 KTETVS
-397 PEDTM
+397 EDAM

-407 VCENTLVNIYGNRE
+407 VCESALVNIYGNRE

-428 DKALKDYTVPFSLRS
+428 DEALKNYTVPFSLRS

-455 RIAIDDNTK
+455 RIAIDDSAK
-464 VIRPFIWWTNTKDDI
+464 IIRPFIWWTNTKDNI
-479 IDVDLSVAVFAD
+479 IDVDLSIAVFAD

-506 NRFGICHSGDIT
+506 SRFGICHSGDIT

-531 IDLDIDKA
+531 IDLDIEKA

-549 NVYNFSDENFSK
+549 NVYNFSNENFSK

-575 KSGKI
+575 KIGEI

-640 VTCKAM
+640 VTCKAI

-653 LYDLFIFN
+653 LYDLFTFN
-661 AKARSVI
+661 ATARGVI
-668 TDNPDESD
+668 TDNPDEADIRFGLDDNCDVKPSD
-676 MLKQCIGDKY
+676 ID
-686 RLVIKGEW
+686 
-694 KEGIWDEM
+694 
-702 ENGIRLNFKDEEM
+702 
-715 ILRNKSNCLYDF
+715 
-727 NHQYYKV
+727 
-734 KDANLIVVIV
+734 VIV
-744 MGVTEAINYLKM
+744 GKYL
-756 KKMDND
+756 
-762 CKTVN
+762 
-767 PNGFGQG
+767 
-774 IVYRNFDY
+774 
-782 TNKILL
+782 
-788 A
+788 

>member
-1 MTICLNLS
+1 MENSVFSIILRRKNRVFINDNDMLKSLS
-9 AATGEKNKQI
+9 GAAGEKNKQI

-47 KSREVVYDVLVNG
+47 KSREVVYDILVNG
-60 LKEITGADRVYNP
+60 LKEITGADKVYNP

-104 LPYEEKEER
+104 LPYEEKKER
-113 APLFNTA
+113 APLFNAA

-141 ASKTSLSKSD
+141 ASKTSLSKSE

-156 FVLNSAKVTLP
+156 FILNSTKVTLP
-167 DEIPY
+167 DEIPF
-172 KENAACICRLL
+172 KENTACICRLL
-183 VDTGVDTDGS
+183 VNTGVDTDGS
-193 LCKKYVKA
+193 LCKKYVKT

-218 LAENTKFRNLKRS
+218 LAENTKFRNLKRN

-239 LAGCGNAAEDMNRYA
+239 LAGCGNAAEDMSRYA

-269 AKNERYTKAVQA
+269 AKNKRYTKVVQA

-291 QSFAGKVDAAIASGD
+291 QSFAGRVDAAVASGD
-306 VTTVVSLLKK
+306 VNTVVSLLKK

-328 LRIFDKDAD
+328 LRTFNKDAD
-337 RKAVIMGFASV
+337 RKAVIMGFASI

-369 GSDDMR
+369 GNDDIR

-386 YYIKNN
+386 YYVKNDK
-392 RTEAI
+392 TEAI
-397 PEDTM
+397 PEDAM

-407 VCENTLVNIYGNRE
+407 ACESALINIYGNRE

-428 DKALKDYTVPFSLRS
+428 DEALKDYTVPFSLRS
-443 AGKTMTAVSRGS
+443 AGKIMTAVSRGS
-455 RIAIDDNTK
+455 RIAIDDSAK
-464 VIRPFIWWTNTKDDI
+464 IIRPFIWWTNTKDDI

-506 NRFGICHSGDIT
+506 SRFGICHSGDIT

-531 IDLDIDKA
+531 IDLDIEKA

-575 KSGKI
+575 KSGEI

-661 AKARSVI
+661 AKARGVI
-668 TDNPDESD
+668 TDNPDEADIRFGLDDNCDVKPSD
-676 MLKQCIGDKY
+676 ID
-686 RLVIKGEW
+686 
-694 KEGIWDEM
+694 
-702 ENGIRLNFKDEEM
+702 
-715 ILRNKSNCLYDF
+715 
-727 NHQYYKV
+727 
-734 KDANLIVVIV
+734 VIV
-744 MGVTEAINYLKM
+744 GKYL
-756 KKMDND
+756 
-762 CKTVN
+762 
-767 PNGFGQG
+767 
-774 IVYRNFDY
+774 
-782 TNKILL
+782 
-788 A
+788 

>member
-1 MTICLNLS
+1 MENSVFNIILRRKNRVFINDDDMLKSLS
-9 AATGEKNKQI
+9 AAVGEKNKQI

-47 KSREVVYDVLVNG
+47 KNREVMYDALVNG
-60 LKEITGADRVYNP
+60 LKEITGADRAYNP

-104 LPYEEKEER
+104 LPYEEKKER
-113 APLFNTA
+113 VPLFNTA

-133 NDIFNNLC
+133 NDIFNNFC

-151 VDDMI
+151 VDDMVFI
-156 FVLNSAKVTLP
+156 LNSAKVTLP
-167 DEIPY
+167 DEIPF
-172 KENAACICRLL
+172 KENTACICRLL

-193 LCKKYVKA
+193 LCKKYVKT

-269 AKNERYTKAVQA
+269 AKNERYTKVVQA
-281 FDIIRNDGKI
+281 FGVIRNDGKI
-291 QSFAGKVDAAIASGD
+291 QSFAGKVDAAVASGD
-306 VTTVVSLLKK
+306 VNAVVSLLKK

-328 LRIFDKDAD
+328 LRTFDKDAD
-337 RKAVIMGFASV
+337 RKTVIMGFASV

-354 TVLLQVREHFINKLD
+354 TVLLQVREHFINKLN
-369 GSDDMR
+369 GNDDMR

-386 YYIKNN
+386 YYVKNN
-392 RTEAI
+392 KTETVS
-397 PEDTM
+397 EDAM

-407 VCENTLVNIYGNRE
+407 VCESALVNIYGNRE

-428 DKALKDYTVPFSLRS
+428 DEALKNYTVPFSLRS

-455 RIAIDDNTK
+455 RIAIDDSAK
-464 VIRPFIWWTNTKDDI
+464 IIRPFIWWTNTKDNT
-479 IDVDLSVAVFAD
+479 IDVDLSIAVFAD

-506 NRFGICHSGDIT
+506 SRFGICHSGDIT

-531 IDLDIDKA
+531 IDLDIEKA

-549 NVYNFSDENFSK
+549 NVYNFSNEIFSK

-575 KSGKI
+575 KIGEI

-640 VTCKAM
+640 VTCKAI

-653 LYDLFIFN
+653 LYDLFTFN
-661 AKARSVI
+661 ATARGVI
-668 TDNPDESD
+668 TDNPDEADIRFGLDDNCDVKPSD
-676 MLKQCIGDKY
+676 ID
-686 RLVIKGEW
+686 
-694 KEGIWDEM
+694 
-702 ENGIRLNFKDEEM
+702 
-715 ILRNKSNCLYDF
+715 
-727 NHQYYKV
+727 
-734 KDANLIVVIV
+734 VIV
-744 MGVTEAINYLKM
+744 GKYL
-756 KKMDND
+756 
-762 CKTVN
+762 
-767 PNGFGQG
+767 
-774 IVYRNFDY
+774 
-782 TNKILL
+782 
-788 A
+788 

>member
-1 MTICLNLS
+1 MYCCQFPVFIKGEKFIMENSVFNIILRRKNRVFINDDDMLKSLS
-9 AATGEKNKQI
+9 AAVGEKNKQI

-47 KSREVVYDVLVNG
+47 KNREVMYNTLVNG

-104 LPYEEKEER
+104 LPYEEKKER
-113 APLFNTA
+113 VPLFNVA

-151 VDDMI
+151 VEDMI
-156 FVLNSAKVTLP
+156 FILNSAKVTLP
-167 DEIPY
+167 DEIPF
-172 KENAACICRLL
+172 KENAACVCRLL
-183 VDTGVDTDGS
+183 VDTGVDTDGY
-193 LCKKYVKA
+193 LCRKYIKT

-218 LAENTKFRNLKRS
+218 LAENTKFRNLKRG

-239 LAGCGNAAEDMNRYA
+239 LAGCGNAAEDMSRYA

-281 FDIIRNDGKI
+281 FGVIRNDGKI
-291 QSFAGKVDAAIASGD
+291 KSFAGRVDAAVASGD
-306 VTTVVSLLKK
+306 VNTVVSLLKK

-328 LRIFDKDAD
+328 LRTFDKDAD
-337 RKAVIMGFASV
+337 RKAVIMSFASV

-386 YYIKNN
+386 YYVKNN
-392 RTEAI
+392 KTKTI
-397 PEDTM
+397 PEDVM

-407 VCENTLVNIYGNRE
+407 VCESTLVNIYGNRE

-428 DKALKDYTVPFSLRS
+428 DEALKNYTVPFSLRS

-455 RIAIDDNTK
+455 RIAIDDSAK
-464 VIRPFIWWTNTKDDI
+464 IIRPFIWWTNTKDNI

-491 DWNCLE
+491 NWDCLE
-497 HVSYSNLKS
+497 HVSYTNLKS
-506 NRFGICHSGDIT
+506 SRFGICHSGDIT

-531 IDLDIDKA
+531 IDLDIEKA
-539 LSAGARYAVF
+539 LSAGARYAAF

-575 KSGKI
+575 KSGEI

-603 FDLKERVFVW
+603 FDLRERVLIW

-653 LYDLFIFN
+653 LYDLFTFN
-661 AKARSVI
+661 AKARGVI
-668 TDNPDESD
+668 TDNPDEADIRFGLDDNCDVKPSD
-676 MLKQCIGDKY
+676 ID
-686 RLVIKGEW
+686 
-694 KEGIWDEM
+694 
-702 ENGIRLNFKDEEM
+702 
-715 ILRNKSNCLYDF
+715 
-727 NHQYYKV
+727 
-734 KDANLIVVIV
+734 VIV
-744 MGVTEAINYLKM
+744 GKYL
-756 KKMDND
+756 
-762 CKTVN
+762 
-767 PNGFGQG
+767 
-774 IVYRNFDY
+774 
-782 TNKILL
+782 
-788 A
+788 

>member
-1 MTICLNLS
+1 MENSVFNIILRRKNRVFINDDDMLKSLS
-9 AATGEKNKQI
+9 AAVGEKNKQI

-47 KSREVVYDVLVNG
+47 KNREVMYDALVNG
-60 LKEITGADRVYNP
+60 LKEITGADKVYNP
-73 MYPNFPESVMEKD
+73 MYPNFPESVMEKN

-120 KVKVLEAGSFDDL
+120 KVKVLEAGSFGDL

-151 VDDMI
+151 VEDMI
-156 FVLNSAKVTLP
+156 FILNSAKVALP
-167 DEIPY
+167 NEIPF
-172 KENAACICRLL
+172 KENIACICRLL

-193 LCKKYVKA
+193 LCRKYIKT

-239 LAGCGNAAEDMNRYA
+239 LAGCGNAAEDMSRYA

-269 AKNERYTKAVQA
+269 VKNERYTKVVQA
-281 FDIIRNDGKI
+281 FGIIRNDGKV
-291 QSFAGKVDAAIASGD
+291 QSFAGRVDAAIASGNAD
-306 VTTVVSLLKK
+306 AVVSLLKK

-328 LRIFDKDAD
+328 LRTFDKDAD
-337 RKAVIMGFASV
+337 RKTVIMGFASV

-386 YYIKNN
+386 YYIKNDKAE
-392 RTEAI
+392 TI
-397 PEDTM
+397 PEDAM
-402 KMVIA
+402 IMVIA
-407 VCENTLVNIYGNRE
+407 VCENALVNIYGSRA

-428 DKALKDYTVPFSLRS
+428 DKALRNYTVPFSLRS

-455 RIAIDDNTK
+455 RIAIDDSVK
-464 VIRPFIWWTNTKDDI
+464 IIRPFIWWTNTKNDI

-491 DWNCLE
+491 NWDCLE

-506 NRFGICHSGDIT
+506 EKFGMYHSGDIT

-526 GVAEF
+526 GAAEF

-539 LSAGARYAVF
+539 LGAGARYAVF
-549 NVYNFSDENFSK
+549 NVYNFSNELFSK
-561 MEHAAFGFMTRNDM
+561 MEHAAFGFMTRENM
-575 KSGKI
+575 ESGEI
-580 FEPSTVKQRMDLAS
+580 FESSTVKQRMDLAS

-603 FDLKERVFVW
+603 FDLKERVFIW

-653 LYDLFIFN
+653 LYDLLMFN
-661 AKARSVI
+661 VKARGII
-668 TDNPDESD
+668 TANPDEADIRFGLDDNCDVKPSD
-676 MLKQCIGDKY
+676 ID
-686 RLVIKGEW
+686 
-694 KEGIWDEM
+694 
-702 ENGIRLNFKDEEM
+702 
-715 ILRNKSNCLYDF
+715 
-727 NHQYYKV
+727 
-734 KDANLIVVIV
+734 VIV
-744 MGVTEAINYLKM
+744 GKYL
-756 KKMDND
+756 
-762 CKTVN
+762 
-767 PNGFGQG
+767 
-774 IVYRNFDY
+774 
-782 TNKILL
+782 
-788 A
+788 

>member
-1 MTICLNLS
+1 MENSVFNIILRRKNRVFINDDDMLKSLS
-9 AATGEKNKQI
+9 AAAGEKNKQI

-40 KLVHMKA
+40 KLVHMKI
-47 KSREVVYDVLVNG
+47 KSREVIYDALVSG
-60 LKEITGADRVYNP
+60 LKEITGADKVYNP

-104 LPYEEKEER
+104 LPYEEKNER
-113 APLFNTA
+113 TPLFNTA
-120 KVKVLEAGSFDDL
+120 KVKILDAGSFDDL

-156 FVLNSAKVTLP
+156 FILNSAKVTLP
-167 DEIPY
+167 DEIPF
-172 KENAACICRLL
+172 KENTACICRLL

-193 LCKKYVKA
+193 LCKKYVKT

-218 LAENTKFRNLKRS
+218 LAENTKFRNLKRN

-239 LAGCGNAAEDMNRYA
+239 LAGCGNAAEDMSRYA

-269 AKNERYTKAVQA
+269 AKNKCYTKVVQA
-281 FDIIRNDGKI
+281 FGIIRNDGKI
-291 QSFAGKVDAAIASGD
+291 QSFAGRVDAAVASGD
-306 VTTVVSLLKK
+306 VNTVVSLLKK

-328 LRIFDKDAD
+328 LRTFNKDAD

-369 GSDDMR
+369 GNDDMR

-386 YYIKNN
+386 YYVKNDK
-392 RTEAI
+392 TEAI
-397 PEDTM
+397 PEDAM

-407 VCENTLVNIYGNRE
+407 VCESALINIYGNRE

-428 DKALKDYTVPFSLRS
+428 DEALKDYTVPFSLRS

-455 RIAIDDNTK
+455 RIVIDDSAK
-464 VIRPFIWWTNTKDDI
+464 IIRPFIWWTNTKDDI

-506 NRFGICHSGDIT
+506 SRFGICHSGDIT

-531 IDLDIDKA
+531 IDLDIEKA

-575 KSGKI
+575 KSGEI

-661 AKARSVI
+661 AKARGVI
-668 TDNPDESD
+668 TDNPDEADIRFGLDDNCDVKPSD
-676 MLKQCIGDKY
+676 ID
-686 RLVIKGEW
+686 
-694 KEGIWDEM
+694 
-702 ENGIRLNFKDEEM
+702 
-715 ILRNKSNCLYDF
+715 
-727 NHQYYKV
+727 
-734 KDANLIVVIV
+734 VIV
-744 MGVTEAINYLKM
+744 GKYL
-756 KKMDND
+756 
-762 CKTVN
+762 
-767 PNGFGQG
+767 
-774 IVYRNFDY
+774 
-782 TNKILL
+782 
-788 A
+788 

>member
-1 MTICLNLS
+1 MENSVFSIILRRKNRVFINDNDMLKSLS
-9 AATGEKNKQI
+9 GAAGEKNKQI

-47 KSREVVYDVLVNG
+47 KNREVVYDILVNG
-60 LKEITGADRVYNP
+60 LKELTGADKVYNP
-73 MYPNFPESVMEKD
+73 MYPNFPESVMEKG

-113 APLFNTA
+113 TPLFNTA

-151 VDDMI
+151 VDDMVFI
-156 FVLNSAKVTLP
+156 LNSAKVTLP
-167 DEIPY
+167 DEIPF
-172 KENAACICRLL
+172 KENTACICRLL

-193 LCKKYVKA
+193 LCRKYIKT

-218 LAENTKFRNLKRS
+218 LAENTKFRNLKRG

-239 LAGCGNAAEDMNRYA
+239 LAGCGNAAEDMSRYA

-269 AKNERYTKAVQA
+269 AKNERYTKVVQA
-281 FDIIRNDGKI
+281 FGVIRNDGKI
-291 QSFAGKVDAAIASGD
+291 QSFAGRVDAAVASGD
-306 VTTVVSLLKK
+306 VNTVVSLLKK

-328 LRIFDKDAD
+328 LRTFDKDAD

-386 YYIKNN
+386 YYVKNDK
-392 RTEAI
+392 TEAI
-397 PEDTM
+397 PEDAM
-402 KMVIA
+402 IMVIA
-407 VCENTLVNIYGNRE
+407 VCENALVNIYGNRA

-428 DKALKDYTVPFSLRS
+428 DKALRNYTVPFSLRS
-443 AGKTMTAVSRGS
+443 VGKTMTAVSRGS
-455 RIAIDDNTK
+455 RIAIDDSVK
-464 VIRPFIWWTNTKDDI
+464 IIRPFIWWTNTKNDI

-491 DWNCLE
+491 NWDCLE

-506 NRFGICHSGDIT
+506 EKFGMYHSGDIT

-526 GVAEF
+526 GAAEF

-539 LSAGARYAVF
+539 LGAGARYAVF
-549 NVYNFSDENFSK
+549 NVYNFSNEFFSK
-561 MEHAAFGFMTRNDM
+561 MEHAAFGFMTRENM
-575 KSGKI
+575 ESGEI

-603 FDLKERVFVW
+603 FDLKERVFIW

-653 LYDLFIFN
+653 LYDLLIFN
-661 AKARSVI
+661 VKARGII
-668 TDNPDESD
+668 TANPDEADIRFGLDDNCDVKPSD
-676 MLKQCIGDKY
+676 ID
-686 RLVIKGEW
+686 
-694 KEGIWDEM
+694 
-702 ENGIRLNFKDEEM
+702 
-715 ILRNKSNCLYDF
+715 
-727 NHQYYKV
+727 
-734 KDANLIVVIV
+734 VIV
-744 MGVTEAINYLKM
+744 GKYL
-756 KKMDND
+756 
-762 CKTVN
+762 
-767 PNGFGQG
+767 
-774 IVYRNFDY
+774 
-782 TNKILL
+782 
-788 A
+788 

>member
-1 MTICLNLS
+1 MENSVFNIILRRKNRVFINDDDMLKSLS
-9 AATGEKNKQI
+9 AAVGEKNKQI

-47 KSREVVYDVLVNG
+47 KNREVMYNTLVNG

-104 LPYEEKEER
+104 LPYEEKKER
-113 APLFNTA
+113 VPLFNVA

-151 VDDMI
+151 VEDMI
-156 FVLNSAKVTLP
+156 FILNSAKVTLP
-167 DEIPY
+167 DEIPF
-172 KENAACICRLL
+172 KENAACVCRLL
-183 VDTGVDTDGS
+183 VDTGVDTDGY
-193 LCKKYVKA
+193 LCRKYIKT

-218 LAENTKFRNLKRS
+218 LAENTKFRNLKRG

-239 LAGCGNAAEDMNRYA
+239 LAGCGNAAEDMSRYA

-281 FDIIRNDGKI
+281 FGVIRNDGKI
-291 QSFAGKVDAAIASGD
+291 KSFAGRVDAAVASGD
-306 VTTVVSLLKK
+306 VNTVVSLLKK

-328 LRIFDKDAD
+328 LRTFDKDAD
-337 RKAVIMGFASV
+337 RKAVIMSFASV

-386 YYIKNN
+386 YYVKNN
-392 RTEAI
+392 KTKTI
-397 PEDTM
+397 PEDVM

-407 VCENTLVNIYGNRE
+407 VCESTLVNIYGNRE

-428 DKALKDYTVPFSLRS
+428 DEALKNYTVPFSLRS

-455 RIAIDDNTK
+455 RIAIDDSAK
-464 VIRPFIWWTNTKDDI
+464 IIRPFIWWTNTKDNI

-491 DWNCLE
+491 NWDCLE
-497 HVSYSNLKS
+497 HVSYTNLKS
-506 NRFGICHSGDIT
+506 SRFGICHSGDIT

-531 IDLDIDKA
+531 IDLDIEKA
-539 LSAGARYAVF
+539 LSAGARYAAF

-561 MEHAAFGFMTRNDM
+561 MEHAAYGFMTRNDM
-575 KSGKI
+575 KSGEI

-603 FDLKERVFVW
+603 FDLRERVLIW

-653 LYDLFIFN
+653 LYDLFTFN
-661 AKARSVI
+661 AKARGVI
-668 TDNPDESD
+668 TDNPDEADIRFGLDDNCDVKPSD
-676 MLKQCIGDKY
+676 ID
-686 RLVIKGEW
+686 
-694 KEGIWDEM
+694 
-702 ENGIRLNFKDEEM
+702 
-715 ILRNKSNCLYDF
+715 
-727 NHQYYKV
+727 
-734 KDANLIVVIV
+734 VIV
-744 MGVTEAINYLKM
+744 GKYL
-756 KKMDND
+756 
-762 CKTVN
+762 
-767 PNGFGQG
+767 
-774 IVYRNFDY
+774 
-782 TNKILL
+782 
-788 A
+788 

>member
-1 MTICLNLS
+1 MENSVFNIILRRKNRVFINDDDMLKSLS

-40 KLVHMKA
+40 KLMHMKA
-47 KSREVVYDVLVNG
+47 KNREVVYDALVNG
-60 LKEITGADRVYNP
+60 LKEITGADKVYNP
-73 MYPNFPESVMEKD
+73 MYPNFPKSVMKKD

-104 LPYEEKEER
+104 LPYEEKKER

-151 VDDMI
+151 VEDMI
-156 FVLNSAKVTLP
+156 FILNSAKVTLP
-167 DEIPY
+167 DEIPF
-172 KENAACICRLL
+172 KENAACVCRLL

-193 LCKKYVKA
+193 LCRKYIKT

-239 LAGCGNAAEDMNRYA
+239 LAGCGNASEDMNRYA

-281 FDIIRNDGKI
+281 FGVIRNNGKI
-291 QSFAGKVDAAIASGD
+291 QSFAGKVDAAIASGNAD
-306 VTTVVSLLKK
+306 AVVSLLKK

-328 LRIFDKDAD
+328 LRTFDKDAD
-337 RKAVIMGFASV
+337 RKTVIMGFASV

-386 YYIKNN
+386 YYIKNDKAE
-392 RTEAI
+392 TI
-397 PEDTM
+397 LEDAM
-402 KMVIA
+402 IMVIA
-407 VCENTLVNIYGNRE
+407 VCENALVNIYGSRA

-428 DKALKDYTVPFSLRS
+428 DKALRNYTVPFSLRS

-455 RIAIDDNTK
+455 RIAIDDSVK
-464 VIRPFIWWTNTKDDI
+464 IIRPFIWWTNTKNDI

-491 DWNCLE
+491 NWDCLE

-506 NRFGICHSGDIT
+506 EKFGMYHSGDIT

-526 GVAEF
+526 GAAEF

-539 LSAGARYAVF
+539 LGAGARYAVF
-549 NVYNFSDENFSK
+549 NVYNFSNELFSK
-561 MEHAAFGFMTRNDM
+561 MEHAAFGFMTRENM
-575 KSGKI
+575 ESGEI

-603 FDLKERVFVW
+603 FDLKERVFIW

-653 LYDLFIFN
+653 LYDLLMFN
-661 AKARSVI
+661 VKARGII
-668 TDNPDESD
+668 TANPDEAD
-676 MLKQCIGDKY
+676 
-686 RLVIKGEW
+686 
-694 KEGIWDEM
+694 
-702 ENGIRLNFKDEEM
+702 IRFGLDDNCDVKP
-715 ILRNKSNCLYDF
+715 SNID
-727 NHQYYKV
+727 
-734 KDANLIVVIV
+734 VIV
-744 MGVTEAINYLKM
+744 GKYL
-756 KKMDND
+756 
-762 CKTVN
+762 
-767 PNGFGQG
+767 
-774 IVYRNFDY
+774 
-782 TNKILL
+782 
-788 A
+788 

>member
-1 MTICLNLS
+1 MENSVFNIILRRKNRVFINDNDMLKSLS
-9 AATGEKNKQI
+9 AAASEKNKQI

-40 KLVHMKA
+40 KLVHMKV
-47 KSREVVYDVLVNG
+47 KNREVVYDALVSG
-60 LKEITGADRVYNP
+60 LKEITGADKVYNP
-73 MYPNFPESVMEKD
+73 MYPNFPESVMKRD

-104 LPYEEKEER
+104 LPYEEKKER
-113 APLFNTA
+113 VPLFNAA
-120 KVKVLEAGSFDDL
+120 KVKVLEAGSFDGL

-156 FVLNSAKVTLP
+156 FILNSAKVTLP
-167 DEIPY
+167 DEIPF
-172 KENAACICRLL
+172 KENTACVCRLL

-193 LCKKYVKA
+193 LCKKYIKT
-201 ATDVLRLVT
+201 ATDVLRLIT

-239 LAGCGNAAEDMNRYA
+239 LACCGNAAEDMNRYA

-269 AKNERYTKAVQA
+269 SKNERYTKVVQA
-281 FDIIRNDGKI
+281 FGVIRNDGKI
-291 QSFAGKVDAAIASGD
+291 QSFAGKVDAAVASGD
-306 VTTVVSLLKK
+306 LNTVVSLLKK

-323 RIDFL
+323 RMDFL
-328 LRIFDKDAD
+328 LRTFDKDAD
-337 RKAVIMGFASV
+337 RKTVIMGFASV

-369 GSDDMR
+369 GNDDIR

-386 YYIKNN
+386 YYVKNDK
-392 RTEAI
+392 TETI
-397 PEDTM
+397 PEDAM

-407 VCENTLVNIYGNRE
+407 VCENALVNIYGNRE

-428 DKALKDYTVPFSLRS
+428 DEALKNYTVPFSLRS

-455 RIAIDDNTK
+455 RIAIDDNVK
-464 VIRPFIWWTNTKDDI
+464 IIRPFIWWTNTKDNI

-497 HVSYSNLKS
+497 HVSYTNLKS

-549 NVYNFSDENFSK
+549 NVYNFSNENFSK

-575 KSGKI
+575 KSGEI

-603 FDLKERVFVW
+603 FDFNERMFIW

-653 LYDLFIFN
+653 LYDLFTLN
-661 AKARSVI
+661 AKARGVI
-668 TDNPDESD
+668 TDNPDEADISFGLDDNCDVKPSD
-676 MLKQCIGDKY
+676 ID
-686 RLVIKGEW
+686 
-694 KEGIWDEM
+694 
-702 ENGIRLNFKDEEM
+702 
-715 ILRNKSNCLYDF
+715 
-727 NHQYYKV
+727 
-734 KDANLIVVIV
+734 VIV
-744 MGVTEAINYLKM
+744 GKYL
-756 KKMDND
+756 
-762 CKTVN
+762 
-767 PNGFGQG
+767 
-774 IVYRNFDY
+774 
-782 TNKILL
+782 
-788 A
+788 

>member
-1 MTICLNLS
+1 MENSVFNIILRRKNRVFINDDDMLKSLS

-47 KSREVVYDVLVNG
+47 KNREVVYDVLVNG
-60 LKEITGADRVYNP
+60 LKELTGADKVYNP
-73 MYPNFPESVMEKD
+73 MYPNFPESVMERD

-104 LPYEEKEER
+104 LPYEEKKER

-156 FVLNSAKVTLP
+156 FILNSAKVTLP
-167 DEIPY
+167 DEIPF

-193 LCKKYVKA
+193 LCRKYVKT

-231 ERRIIMNL
+231 ERRVIMNL
-239 LAGCGNAAEDMNRYA
+239 LAGCGNASEDMSRYA

-269 AKNERYTKAVQA
+269 AKNGRYAKVVQA
-281 FDIIRNDGKI
+281 FGVIRNDGKI
-291 QSFAGKVDAAIASGD
+291 QSFAGRVDAAVVSGD
-306 VTTVVSLLKK
+306 VNTVVSLLKK

-328 LRIFDKDAD
+328 LRTFDKDAD
-337 RKAVIMGFASV
+337 RKTVIMGFASV

-386 YYIKNN
+386 YYVKNDK
-392 RTEAI
+392 TETV
-397 PEDTM
+397 PEDAM

-407 VCENTLVNIYGNRE
+407 VCESALVNIYGNRE

-428 DKALKDYTVPFSLRS
+428 DEALKDYTVPFSLRS

-464 VIRPFIWWTNTKDDI
+464 VIRPFIWWTNTKNDI
-479 IDVDLSVAVFAD
+479 IDVDLSVVVFAD

-497 HVSYSNLKS
+497 HVSYTNLKS
-506 NRFGICHSGDIT
+506 NRFGIYHSGDIR

-531 IDLDIDKA
+531 IDLDIEKA

-549 NVYNFSDENFSK
+549 NVYNFSNENFSK
-561 MEHAAFGFMTRNDM
+561 MEHAAFGFMTRSDM
-575 KSGKI
+575 NSGEI

-622 VRAGYGG
+622 VRDGYGG

-653 LYDLFIFN
+653 LYDLFTFN
-661 AKARSVI
+661 AKARGVI
-668 TDNPDESD
+668 TDNPDEADIRFGLDDNCDVKPSD
-676 MLKQCIGDKY
+676 ID
-686 RLVIKGEW
+686 
-694 KEGIWDEM
+694 
-702 ENGIRLNFKDEEM
+702 
-715 ILRNKSNCLYDF
+715 
-727 NHQYYKV
+727 
-734 KDANLIVVIV
+734 VIV
-744 MGVTEAINYLKM
+744 GKYL
-756 KKMDND
+756 
-762 CKTVN
+762 
-767 PNGFGQG
+767 
-774 IVYRNFDY
+774 
-782 TNKILL
+782 
-788 A
+788 